1 MRYDSIEKFNPPPP
15 QRTMNMRKH
24 TLLLFLLLMAMPV
37 LAENR
42 SFRQAREI
50 AERHAAKN
58 GAHIGQQSVKRA
70 KVLNK
75 QQSTTSSR
83 GYYVF
88 PHDGNCGYTIVSGD
102 DRMPE
107 IVGYS
112 TTDTYSEENM
122 PDGMKHLMQAYEAMA
137 TALANGDAKVER
149 CLAEKEALAADST
162 YRQPRVE
169 PLLADIAWGQTEPYN
184 NLCPMYDGQ
193 RRTVTGCVAT
203 AMAQL
208 MMYYKYPQTLKSDIP
223 AYQTS
228 SYQLDMPS
236 VSAGE
241 RYDWDNMLPQ
251 YSGSAYTAA
260 QANAVAKLMYHCGL
274 SAKADYGPSTG
285 TNCTPDVLV
294 KYWGYDPDVIKQLYR
309 ENFSLRRWTYI
320 LDAELRASRPVLYGG
335 VSTTS
340 GGHAF
345 LCDGTDGDGLYHINW
360 GWNGWSNGYFDITIL
375 NSDYSG
381 TESTTAPADG
391 FNYSCDM
398 IVGIMPDNGV
408 ADAPLIETPLLK
420 ARENE
425 GVGCE
430 LLTTERADTSGS
442 FRLSIAAE
450 FVNEEKTAFDGY
462 AGVGLKDE
470 SGIYLPL
477 STSKIYLEGM
487 MEDGSC
493 YIEPL
498 TFEIDYSF
506 PKGRTRIYQI
516 YSTDGNTWQQCGNY
530 GKLCYNFYGKLFYEF
545 DATDTTLR
553 MAEDTLSA
561 SLASVDEFVEGYD
574 ASFNLTT
581 STTAC
586 SEQMVMLYVYGS
598 QTPDKPSEYAQ
609 SLYVNIPAKGHVTR
623 RFALRPP
630 SAGDLYVWV
639 CDKDGRELV
648 SAQKFEVAESQAP
661 ILTLASKHV
670 NTTAGDLETENAYL
684 WGYRTAVP
692 RVNADKAV
700 LTYNVRNDGGLCYA
714 NARLTSAAFNSSTP
728 DGVYSSQSKRVKLS
742 GNGAVT
748 TLTFTLPLAD
758 YEDMRSLRCYLT
770 LYNSSVS
777 AEIMDLDVSE
787 IPEVK
792 YYMVDNPNRYWIQR
806 GSALLFYIAGAPVGV
821 HHIQASGNSLTVQG
835 GHGCMVLMSEMP
847 RKVGIYNLQGQCV
860 KYVAVEA
867 GQQQN
872 ISLPSGIYVV
882 EGKKVIVY

>member
-1 MRYDSIEKFNPPPP
+1 
-15 QRTMNMRKH
+15 MNMRKH

-58 GAHIGQQSVKRA
+58 GVHIGLQSVKRA

-112 TTDTYSEENM
+112 TTDTYSEGNM

-137 TALANGDAKVER
+137 TALANGDAKAER

-162 YRQPRVE
+162 YRQPRVA

-228 SYQLDMPS
+228 SYQLDMPL

-274 SAKADYGPSTG
+274 SAKADHGPSTG
-285 TNCTPDVLV
+285 AWCTPYVLV
-294 KYWGYDPDVIKQLYR
+294 KYWGYDPDVIKHLYR
-309 ENFSLRRWTYI
+309 EKFSLREWTAI
-320 LDAELRASRPVLYGG
+320 LDAELQASRPVYYTGC
-335 VSTTS
+335 STTS

-345 LCDGTDGDGLYHINW
+345 LCDGADGNGLYHINW
-360 GWNGWSNGYFDITIL
+360 GWSGWSNGYFDITVL

-381 TESTTAPADG
+381 AESATAPADG
-391 FNYSCDM
+391 YNYTCKM

-408 ADAPLIETPLLK
+408 ADAPLIVTPLLT
-420 ARENE
+420 ADENE
-425 GVGCE
+425 WVGCD
-430 LLTTERADTSGS
+430 LLTTERADANGT

-450 FVNEEKTAFDGY
+450 FGNYEKTAFDGY

-477 STSKIYLEGM
+477 STSKIYLGGM
-487 MEDGSC
+487 GEYGS
-493 YIEPL
+493 YYSEPL
-498 TFEIDYSF
+498 RFKIDYSF
-506 PKGRTRIYQI
+506 PEGRTRIYQI
-516 YSTDGNTWQQCGNY
+516 YSTDGETWQQCGNSD
-530 GKLCYNFYGKLFYEF
+530 KLCYEF

-553 MAEDTLSA
+553 MVEDTLSA
-561 SLASVDEFVEGYD
+561 SLASVDEFVEGYG
-574 ASFNLTT
+574 ASFNLTA

-586 SEQMVMLYVYGS
+586 SEQDVMLYVYGS
-598 QTPDKPSEYAQ
+598 QTPEKPSEYAQ
-609 SLYVNIPAKGHVTR
+609 SLHVNIPAKGHVTR

-639 CDKDGRELV
+639 CDEDGRELV
-648 SAQKFEVAESQAP
+648 SAQKFEVAESQTP
-661 ILTLASKHV
+661 MLTLASKHV

-700 LTYNVRNDGGLCYA
+700 LAYNVRNDGGLCYA
-714 NARLTSAAFNSSTP
+714 NALLASFAFNSSTP
-728 DGVYSSQSKRVKLS
+728 DGVFSSQSKRVKLS

-758 YEDMRSLRCYLT
+758 YEDLRSLSCDLT
-770 LYNSSVS
+770 LYDSSES
-777 AEIMDLDVSE
+777 TEIMDLDVSE
-787 IPEVK
+787 IEIPEVK
-792 YYMVDNPNRYWIQR
+792 YYIVDNSNRYWVQR
-806 GSALLFYIAGAPVGV
+806 GSTLIFYIAGAPVGV
-821 HHIQASGNSLTVQG
+821 HHIQVKDNGLTVQG
-835 GHGCMVLMSEMP
+835 GHGCMMLMSEMP
-847 RKVGIYNLQGQCV
+847 RKVGIYNLQGQCI

>member
-1 MRYDSIEKFNPPPP
+1 
-15 QRTMNMRKH
+15 MNMRKH

-50 AERHAAKN
+50 AEKHAAKN
-58 GAHIGQQSVKRA
+58 GAHIGLQSVKRA

-75 QQSTTSSR
+75 QHSTTSSR

-112 TTDTYSEENM
+112 TTDTYSEGNM

-137 TALANGDAKVER
+137 TALANGDAKAER

-162 YRQPRVE
+162 YRQPRVA
-169 PLLADIAWGQTEPYN
+169 PLLADVVWGQTEPYN
-184 NLCPMYDGQ
+184 NLCPMYDDQ
-193 RRTVTGCVAT
+193 RRTLNGCVPT

-208 MMYYKYPQTLKSDIP
+208 MMYYQYPQTLKSDIP
-223 AYQTS
+223 AYQTET
-228 SYQLDMPS
+228 YQLNMPS

-251 YSGSAYTAA
+251 YSGSAYTAE

-274 SAKADYGPSTG
+274 SADADYGPSSTG
-285 TNCTPDVLV
+285 ALCTPNVLV
-294 KYWGYDPDVIKQLYR
+294 KYWGYDPDVIMFLDR
-309 ENFSLRRWTYI
+309 ENFSLREWTAI
-320 LDAELRASRPVLYGG
+320 LDAELQASRPVFYIGF
-335 VSTTS
+335 STTS

-345 LCDGTDGDGLYHINW
+345 LCDGADGDGLYHINW
-360 GWNGWSNGYFDITIL
+360 GWSGWSNGYFDITVL

-381 TESTTAPADG
+381 AESATAPADG
-391 FNYSCDM
+391 YNYNCGM

-408 ADAPLIETPLLK
+408 ADAPLIVTPLLTADK
-420 ARENE
+420 NDW
-425 GVGCE
+425 VGCD
-430 LLTTERADTSGS
+430 LLTTERADANGS

-450 FVNEEKTAFDGY
+450 FGNYKKTAFDGY

-487 MEDGSC
+487 MEDGS
-493 YIEPL
+493 YYSEPL
-498 TFEIDYSF
+498 IFEIDYSF

-516 YSTDGNTWQQCGNY
+516 YSTDGNTWQQCGY
-530 GKLCYNFYGKLFYEF
+530 SDILCYES

-586 SEQMVMLYVYGS
+586 REQNVMLYVYGS
-598 QTPDKPSEYAQ
+598 QTPEKPSEYAQ

-661 ILTLASKHV
+661 MLTLASKHV
-670 NTTAGDLETENAYL
+670 NATAGDFETENAYL

-714 NARLTSAAFNSSTP
+714 NARLMSVAFNSSTP

-758 YEDMRSLRCYLT
+758 YEDLRSLSCGLT
-770 LYNSSVS
+770 LYNSSES
-777 AEIMDLDVSE
+777 TEIMDLDVSE

-792 YYMVDNPNRYWIQR
+792 YYIVDNSNRYWVQR
-806 GSALLFYIAGAPVGV
+806 GSTLIFYIAGAPVGV
-821 HHIQASGNSLTVQG
+821 HHIQVSGNSLTVQG
-835 GHGCMVLMSEMP
+835 GPGCMVLMSEMP
-847 RKVGIYNLQGQCV
+847 RKVGIYNLQGQCI

>member
-1 MRYDSIEKFNPPPP
+1 
-15 QRTMNMRKH
+15 MNMRKH

-58 GAHIGQQSVKRA
+58 GAHIGLQSVKRA

-137 TALANGDAKVER
+137 TALANGDAKAER
-149 CLAEKEALAADST
+149 CLAEKEALVADST

-184 NLCPMYDGQ
+184 NLCPMYDDQ

-223 AYQTS
+223 AYQTQ
-228 SYQLDMPS
+228 SYQLNMPS

-251 YSGSAYTAA
+251 YSGSAYTAE

-285 TNCTPDVLV
+285 ARCRPNVLV
-294 KYWGYDPDVIKQLYR
+294 KYWGYDPDVIRHLYR
-309 ENFSLRRWTYI
+309 ERFSLREWTAI
-320 LDAELRASRPVLYGG
+320 LDAELQASRPVYYTGC
-335 VSTTS
+335 STTS
-340 GGHAF
+340 ASHAF
-345 LCDGTDGDGLYHINW
+345 LCDGADGNGLYHINW
-360 GWNGWSNGYFDITIL
+360 GWSGWSNGYFDITIL

-381 TESTTAPADG
+381 AESATAPADG
-391 FNYSCDM
+391 FNYTCSM

-408 ADAPLIETPLLK
+408 ADAPLIVTPLLTADK
-420 ARENE
+420 NE
-425 GVGCE
+425 WVGCD
-430 LLTTERADTSGS
+430 LLTTERADANWS

-450 FVNEEKTAFDGY
+450 FANYERTAFDGY
-462 AGVGLKDE
+462 VGVGLKDE

-477 STSKIYLEGM
+477 STSKIYLGGM
-487 MEDGSC
+487 GENGS
-493 YIEPL
+493 YYSEPL
-498 TFEIDYSF
+498 RFKIVYSF
-506 PKGRTRIYQI
+506 PEGRTRIYQI
-516 YSTDGNTWQQCGNY
+516 YSTDGNTWQQCGNSD
-530 GKLCYNFYGKLFYEF
+530 KLFYEF

-553 MAEDTLSA
+553 MVEDTLAA
-561 SLASVDEFVEGYD
+561 SLASVDEFVGGYD
-574 ASFNLTT
+574 ASFNLTA

-586 SEQMVMLYVYGS
+586 REQDVMLYVYGS

-639 CDKDGRELV
+639 CDEDGHELV
-648 SAQKFEVAESQAP
+648 SAQKFVVAESQAP

-670 NTTAGDLETENAYL
+670 NTTAGDLETKNAYL

-714 NARLTSAAFNSSTP
+714 NALLVSVAFNSSTP
-728 DGVYSSQSKRVKLS
+728 DGVISSQSKRVKLP
-742 GNGAVT
+742 GNGTVT
-748 TLTFTLPLAD
+748 TLSYTLPLAD
-758 YEDMRSLRCYLT
+758 YEDLRSLSCYLT
-770 LYNSSVS
+770 LYNSSES

-792 YYMVDNPNRYWIQR
+792 YYMVDSPNRYWIQR
-806 GSALLFYIAGAPVGV
+806 GSTLLFYIAGAPVGV
-821 HHIQASGNSLTVQG
+821 HHIQTSGNNLTVQG

-860 KYVAVEA
+860 KYVAVGA

>member
-1 MRYDSIEKFNPPPP
+1 
-15 QRTMNMRKH
+15 
-24 TLLLFLLLMAMPV
+24 
-37 LAENR
+37 
-42 SFRQAREI
+42 
-50 AERHAAKN
+50 
-58 GAHIGQQSVKRA
+58 
-70 KVLNK
+70 
-75 QQSTTSSR
+75 
-83 GYYVF
+83 
-88 PHDGNCGYTIVSGD
+88 
-102 DRMPE
+102 
-107 IVGYS
+107 
-112 TTDTYSEENM
+112 
-122 PDGMKHLMQAYEAMA
+122 MKHLMQAYEAMA
-137 TALANGDAKVER
+137 TALANGDAKAER

-162 YRQPRVE
+162 YRQPRVA
-169 PLLADIAWGQTEPYN
+169 PLLADVAWGQSEPYN

-223 AYQTS
+223 AYQTK

-251 YSGSAYTAA
+251 YSGSAYTAE

-274 SAKADYGPSTG
+274 SFEADYGPSSTSAWCRP
-285 TNCTPDVLV
+285 NVLV
-294 KYWGYDPDVIKQLYR
+294 KYWGYDPDVIRPLYR
-309 ENFSLRRWTYI
+309 ENFSLREWTAI
-320 LDAELRASRPVLYGG
+320 LDAELQALRPVYYRGC
-335 VSTTS
+335 STTS
-340 GGHAF
+340 GSHAF
-345 LCDGTDGDGLYHINW
+345 LCDGADGNGLYHINW
-360 GWNGWSNGYFDITIL
+360 GWSGWSNGYFDITVL

-381 TESTTAPADG
+381 AESTTAPADG
-391 FNYSCDM
+391 FNYTCSM

-408 ADAPLIETPLLK
+408 ADAPLIVTPLLTADK
-420 ARENE
+420 NE
-425 GVGCE
+425 WVGCD
-430 LLTTERADTSGS
+430 LLTTERADANWS

-450 FVNEEKTAFDGY
+450 FANYERTAFDGY
-462 AGVGLKDE
+462 VGVGLKDE

-477 STSKIYLEGM
+477 STSKIYLGGM
-487 MEDGSC
+487 GENGS
-493 YIEPL
+493 YYSEPL
-498 TFEIDYSF
+498 RFKINYSF
-506 PKGRTRIYQI
+506 PEGRTRIYQI
-516 YSTDGNTWQQCGNY
+516 YSTDGNTWQQCGNSD
-530 GKLCYNFYGKLFYEF
+530 KLFYEF

-553 MAEDTLSA
+553 MVEDTLAA
-561 SLASVDEFVEGYD
+561 SLASVDEFVEGCD
-574 ASFNLTT
+574 ASFNLTA

-586 SEQMVMLYVYGS
+586 REQMVMLYVYGS
-598 QTPDKPSEYAQ
+598 QTPDKPSECAQ
-609 SLYVNIPAKGHVTR
+609 PLYVNIPAKGHVTR

-639 CDKDGRELV
+639 CDEDGRELV
-648 SAQKFEVAESQAP
+648 SAQKFEVAESQTP

-692 RVNADKAV
+692 RVNADEAV

-714 NARLTSAAFNSSTP
+714 NALLVSVAFNSSTP
-728 DGVYSSQSKRVKLS
+728 DGVISSQSKRVKLS

-758 YEDMRSLRCYLT
+758 YEDLRSLSCYLT
-770 LYNSSVS
+770 LYNSSES

-792 YYMVDNPNRYWIQR
+792 YYMVDSPNWYWLQK
-806 GSALLFYIAGAPVGV
+806 SSDFMFYIAGAPVGV
-821 HHIQASGNSLTVQG
+821 HHIQVKDNGLTVQG
-835 GHGCMVLMSEMP
+835 GHGCMMLMSEMP
-847 RKVGIYNLQGQCV
+847 RKVGIYNLQGQCI
-860 KYVAVEA
+860 KHVAVEA

>member
-1 MRYDSIEKFNPPPP
+1 
-15 QRTMNMRKH
+15 MNMRKH

-137 TALANGDAKVER
+137 TALANGDAKAER

-162 YRQPRVE
+162 YRQPRVA
-169 PLLADIAWGQTEPYN
+169 PLLADVVWGQTEPYN
-184 NLCPMYDGQ
+184 NLCPMYDDK

-223 AYQTS
+223 AYQTK

-294 KYWGYDPDVIKQLYR
+294 KYWGYDPDVIKQLNR
-309 ENFSLRRWTYI
+309 EGYSLREWTAI
-320 LDAELRASRPVLYGG
+320 LDAELRASRPVYYSG
-335 VSTTS
+335 VSFTS
-340 GGHAF
+340 GGHVF
-345 LCDGTDGDGLYHINW
+345 LCDGADGNGLYHINW
-360 GWNGWSNGYFDITIL
+360 GWSGWSNGYFDITIL

-381 TESTTAPADG
+381 TESATAPADG
-391 FNYSCDM
+391 YNYSCSM

-420 ARENE
+420 ALDNE
-425 GVGCE
+425 RVGCE
-430 LLTTERADTSGS
+430 LLTTERADANGS
-442 FRLSIAAE
+442 FRLSIAAD
-450 FVNEEKTAFDGY
+450 FLNDEEAAFDGY

-470 SGIYLPL
+470 NGIYLPL
-477 STSKIYLEGM
+477 STSKIYLEGR
-487 MEDGSC
+487 EENGS
-493 YIEPL
+493 YYAPL

-516 YSTDGNTWQQCGNY
+516 YSTDGNTWQQCGNS
-530 GKLCYNFYGKLFYEF
+530 GKLFYEF

-553 MAEDTLSA
+553 MVEDTLSA

-574 ASFNLTT
+574 ASFNLTA

-586 SEQMVMLYVYGS
+586 SEQNVMLYVYGS
-598 QTPDKPSEYAQ
+598 QTPDKPSECAQ
-609 SLYVNIPAKGHVTR
+609 TLYVNIPAKGHVIR

-806 GSALLFYIAGAPVGV
+806 SSSLIFYIAGASVGV
-821 HHIQASGNSLTVQG
+821 HHIQVSGNGLSVQG
-835 GHGCMVLMSEMP
+835 GHGCMTLMSEMP
-847 RKVGIYNLQGQCV
+847 RQVGIYNLQGQCIQ
-860 KYVAVEA
+860 YVAVEA

>member
-1 MRYDSIEKFNPPPP
+1 
-15 QRTMNMRKH
+15 MRKH

-58 GAHIGQQSVKRA
+58 GAHIGLQSVKRA

-137 TALANGDAKVER
+137 TALANGDAKAER

-162 YRQPRVE
+162 YRQPRVA
-169 PLLADIAWGQTEPYN
+169 PLLADVAWGQSEPYN

-223 AYQTS
+223 AYKTDS
-228 SYQLDMPS
+228 CQLDIPL

-251 YSGSAYTAA
+251 YSGSAYTAE

-285 TNCTPDVLV
+285 ARCRPNVLV
-294 KYWGYDPDVIKQLYR
+294 KYWGYDPDVIRHLYR
-309 ENFSLRRWTYI
+309 ERFSLREWTAI
-320 LDAELRASRPVLYGG
+320 LDAELQASRPVYYTGC
-335 VSTTS
+335 STTS
-340 GGHAF
+340 ASHAF
-345 LCDGTDGDGLYHINW
+345 LCDGADGNGLYHINW
-360 GWNGWSNGYFDITIL
+360 GWSGWSNGYFDITIL

-381 TESTTAPADG
+381 AESATAPADG
-391 FNYSCDM
+391 FNYTCSM

-408 ADAPLIETPLLK
+408 ADAPLIVTPLLTADK
-420 ARENE
+420 NE
-425 GVGCE
+425 WVGCD
-430 LLTTERADTSGS
+430 LLTTERADANWS

-450 FVNEEKTAFDGY
+450 FANYERTAFDGY
-462 AGVGLKDE
+462 VGVGLKDE

-477 STSKIYLEGM
+477 STSKIYLGGM
-487 MEDGSC
+487 GENGS
-493 YIEPL
+493 YYSEPL
-498 TFEIDYSF
+498 RFKIVYSF
-506 PKGRTRIYQI
+506 PEGRTRIYQI
-516 YSTDGNTWQQCGNY
+516 YSTDGNTWQQCGNSD
-530 GKLCYNFYGKLFYEF
+530 KLFYEF

-553 MAEDTLSA
+553 MVEDTLAA
-561 SLASVDEFVEGYD
+561 SLASVDEFVGGYD
-574 ASFNLTT
+574 ASFNLTA

-586 SEQMVMLYVYGS
+586 REQDVMLYVYGS

-639 CDKDGRELV
+639 CDEDGHELV
-648 SAQKFEVAESQAP
+648 SAQKFVVAESQAP

-670 NTTAGDLETENAYL
+670 NTTAGDLETKNAYL

-714 NARLTSAAFNSSTP
+714 NALLVSVAFNSSTP
-728 DGVYSSQSKRVKLS
+728 DGVISSQSKRVKLP
-742 GNGAVT
+742 GNGTVT
-748 TLTFTLPLAD
+748 TLSYTLPLAD
-758 YEDMRSLRCYLT
+758 YEDLRSLSCYLT
-770 LYNSSVS
+770 LYNSSES

-792 YYMVDNPNRYWIQR
+792 YYMVDSPNRYWIQR
-806 GSALLFYIAGAPVGV
+806 GSTLLFYIAGAPVGV
-821 HHIQASGNSLTVQG
+821 HHIQTSGNNLTVQG

-860 KYVAVEA
+860 KYVAVGA

-882 EGKKVIVY
+882 EGKKGIVY

>member
-1 MRYDSIEKFNPPPP
+1 
-15 QRTMNMRKH
+15 
-24 TLLLFLLLMAMPV
+24 MPV

-58 GAHIGQQSVKRA
+58 GAHIGLQSVKRA

-137 TALANGDAKVER
+137 TALANGDAKAER

-162 YRQPRVE
+162 YRQPRVA
-169 PLLADIAWGQTEPYN
+169 PLLADVAWGQSEPYN

-228 SYQLDMPS
+228 SYQLNMPL

-274 SAKADYGPSTG
+274 SAKADHGPSTG
-285 TNCTPDVLV
+285 AWCTPYVLV
-294 KYWGYDPDVIKQLYR
+294 KYWGYDPDVIKHLYR
-309 ENFSLRRWTYI
+309 EKFSLREWTAI
-320 LDAELRASRPVLYGG
+320 LDAELQASRPVYYTGC
-335 VSTTS
+335 STTS

-345 LCDGTDGDGLYHINW
+345 LCDGADGNGLYHINW
-360 GWNGWSNGYFDITIL
+360 GWSGWNNGYFDITVL

-381 TESTTAPADG
+381 AESATAPADG
-391 FNYSCDM
+391 YNYTCKM

-408 ADAPLIETPLLK
+408 ADAPLIVTPLLT
-420 ARENE
+420 ADENE
-425 GVGCE
+425 WVGCD
-430 LLTTERADTSGS
+430 LLTTERADANGT

-450 FVNEEKTAFDGY
+450 FGNYEKTAFDGY

-477 STSKIYLEGM
+477 STSKIYLGGM
-487 MEDGSC
+487 GEYGS
-493 YIEPL
+493 YYSEPL
-498 TFEIDYSF
+498 RFKIDYSF
-506 PKGRTRIYQI
+506 PEGRTRIYQI
-516 YSTDGNTWQQCGNY
+516 YSTDGETWQQCGNSD
-530 GKLCYNFYGKLFYEF
+530 KLCYEF

-553 MAEDTLSA
+553 MVEDTLSA
-561 SLASVDEFVEGYD
+561 SLASVDEFVEGYG
-574 ASFNLTT
+574 ASFNLTA

-586 SEQMVMLYVYGS
+586 SEQDVMLYVYGS
-598 QTPDKPSEYAQ
+598 QTPEKPSEYAQ
-609 SLYVNIPAKGHVTR
+609 SLHVNIPAKGHVTR

-639 CDKDGRELV
+639 CDEDGRELV
-648 SAQKFEVAESQAP
+648 SAQKFEVAESQTP
-661 ILTLASKHV
+661 MLTLASKHV

-692 RVNADKAV
+692 RVNADEAV

-714 NARLTSAAFNSSTP
+714 NARLTSTAFNSSTP

-770 LYNSSVS
+770 LYNSFVS

-792 YYMVDNPNRYWIQR
+792 YYMVDIPNRYWLQKSS
-806 GSALLFYIAGAPVGV
+806 GFMFYIAGAPVGV
-821 HHIQASGNSLTVQG
+821 HHIQVKDNGLTVQG
-835 GHGCMVLMSEMP
+835 GHGCMMLMSEMP
-847 RKVGIYNLQGQCV
+847 RQVGIYNLQGQCI

>member
-1 MRYDSIEKFNPPPP
+1 
-15 QRTMNMRKH
+15 MRKH

-122 PDGMKHLMQAYEAMA
+122 PDGMKYLMQAYEAMA
-137 TALANGDAKVER
+137 TALANGDAKAER

-162 YRQPRVE
+162 YRQPRVA
-169 PLLADIAWGQTEPYN
+169 PLLADVAWGQSEPYN

-193 RRTVTGCVAT
+193 RRTLNGCVPT

-208 MMYYKYPQTLKSDIP
+208 MMYYQYPQTLKSDIP
-223 AYQTS
+223 AYQTI
-228 SYQLDMPS
+228 SYQLKMPS
-236 VSAGE
+236 VAAGE

-251 YSGSAYTAA
+251 YSGSAYTAE

-274 SAKADYGPSTG
+274 SADADYGPSSTG
-285 TNCTPDVLV
+285 ALCTPNVLV
-294 KYWGYDPDVIKQLYR
+294 KYWGYDPDVIMFLDR
-309 ENFSLRRWTYI
+309 ENFSLREWTAI
-320 LDAELRASRPVLYGG
+320 LDAELQASRPVFYIGF
-335 VSTTS
+335 STTS

-345 LCDGTDGDGLYHINW
+345 LCDGADGDGLYHINW
-360 GWNGWSNGYFDITIL
+360 GWSGWSNGYFDITVL

-381 TESTTAPADG
+381 AESATAPADG
-391 FNYSCDM
+391 YNYNCGM

-408 ADAPLIETPLLK
+408 ADAPLIVTPLLTADK
-420 ARENE
+420 NDW
-425 GVGCE
+425 VGCD
-430 LLTTERADTSGS
+430 LLTTERADANGS

-450 FVNEEKTAFDGY
+450 FGNYKKTAFDGY

-487 MEDGSC
+487 MEDGS
-493 YIEPL
+493 YYSEPL
-498 TFEIDYSF
+498 IFEIDYSF

-516 YSTDGNTWQQCGNY
+516 YSTDGNTWQQCGY
-530 GKLCYNFYGKLFYEF
+530 SDILCYEF

-586 SEQMVMLYVYGS
+586 REQNVMLYVYGS
-598 QTPDKPSEYAQ
+598 QTPEKPSEYAQ

-639 CDKDGRELV
+639 CDEDGRELV
-648 SAQKFEVAESQAP
+648 SAQKFEVAESQTP

-714 NARLTSAAFNSSTP
+714 NARLMSVAFNSSTP

-758 YEDMRSLRCYLT
+758 YEDLRSLSCGLT
-770 LYNSSVS
+770 LYNSSES
-777 AEIMDLDVSE
+777 AEIMELDVSE
-787 IPEVK
+787 IPKVK
-792 YYMVDNPNRYWIQR
+792 YYMVDNPNRYWLQNSS
-806 GSALLFYIAGAPVGV
+806 GFMFYIAGAPVGV
-821 HHIQASGNSLTVQG
+821 HHVQASGNSLTLQG
-835 GHGCMVLMSEMP
+835 GHGCMMLMSEMP
-847 RKVGIYNLQGQCV
+847 RQVGIYNLQGQCV
-860 KYVAVEA
+860 KHVAVEA

>member
-1 MRYDSIEKFNPPPP
+1 
-15 QRTMNMRKH
+15 MRKH

-58 GAHIGQQSVKRA
+58 GAHIGLQSVKRA

-162 YRQPRVE
+162 YRQPRVA
-169 PLLADIAWGQTEPYN
+169 PLLADIVWGQTEPYN
-184 NLCPMYDGQ
+184 NLCPMYDDQ

-223 AYQTS
+223 AYQTQ
-228 SYQLDMPS
+228 SYQLNMPS

-274 SAKADYGPSTG
+274 SVKADYGPSTG

-294 KYWGYDPDVIKQLYR
+294 KYWGYDPDVIKQLNR
-309 ENFSLRRWTYI
+309 EGFSLREWTAI
-320 LDAELRASRPVLYGG
+320 LDAELRASRPVYYSG
-335 VSTTS
+335 VSFTS

-345 LCDGTDGDGLYHINW
+345 LCDGADGDGLYHINW
-360 GWNGWSNGYFDITIL
+360 GWSGWSNGYFDITIL

-381 TESTTAPADG
+381 TESATAPADG
-391 FNYSCDM
+391 FNYSCSM

-408 ADAPLIETPLLK
+408 TDAPLIVTSLLT
-420 ARENE
+420 AIEGE

-477 STSKIYLEGM
+477 STSKIYLEGR
-487 MEDGSC
+487 EENGS
-493 YIEPL
+493 YYAPL

-516 YSTDGNTWQQCGNY
+516 YSTDGNTWQQCGNSD
-530 GKLCYNFYGKLFYEF
+530 KLCYEF
-545 DATDTTLR
+545 DATDTTLS
-553 MAEDTLSA
+553 MVEDTLSA

-574 ASFNLTT
+574 ASFNLTA

-586 SEQMVMLYVYGS
+586 SEQNVMLYVYGS

-639 CDKDGRELV
+639 CDEDGRELV

-661 ILTLASKHV
+661 LLTLASKHV

-714 NARLTSAAFNSSTP
+714 NARLMSVAFNSSTP

-758 YEDMRSLRCYLT
+758 YEDLRSLSCGLT
-770 LYNSSVS
+770 LYNSSES
-777 AEIMDLDVSE
+777 TEIMDLDVSE

-792 YYMVDNPNRYWIQR
+792 YYIVDNSNRYWVQR
-806 GSALLFYIAGAPVGV
+806 GSTLIFYIAGAPVGV
-821 HHIQASGNSLTVQG
+821 HHIQVSGNSLTVQG
-835 GHGCMVLMSEMP
+835 GPGCMTLMSEMP
-847 RKVGIYNLQGQCV
+847 RQVGIYNLQGQCI

-867 GQQQN
+867 GQQQD
-872 ISLPSGIYVV
+872 ISLPLGIYVV

>member
-1 MRYDSIEKFNPPPP
+1 
-15 QRTMNMRKH
+15 MNMRKH

-112 TTDTYSEENM
+112 TTDTYSEETM

-162 YRQPRVE
+162 YRQPRVA
-169 PLLADIAWGQTEPYN
+169 PLLADIVWGQTEPYN
-184 NLCPMYDGQ
+184 NLCPMYDDQ
-193 RRTVTGCVAT
+193 RRTLNGCVPT

-208 MMYYKYPQTLKSDIP
+208 MMYYQYPQTLQSDIP
-223 AYQTS
+223 AYQTQ
-228 SYQLDMPS
+228 SYQLNMPS

-274 SAKADYGPSTG
+274 SVKADYGPSSTSAL
-285 TNCTPDVLV
+285 CTPNVLV
-294 KYWGYDPDVIKQLYR
+294 KYWGYDPDVIKFLFR
-309 ENFSLRRWTYI
+309 ENFSLREWTAI
-320 LDAELRASRPVLYGG
+320 LDAELQASRPVYYSG
-335 VSTTS
+335 VPFTS
-340 GGHAF
+340 VGHAF
-345 LCDGTDGDGLYHINW
+345 LCDGADGDGLYHINW
-360 GWNGWSNGYFDITIL
+360 GWSGWSNGYFDITVL

-381 TESTTAPADG
+381 TESATAPADG
-391 FNYSCDM
+391 YNYSCNM

-408 ADAPLIETPLLK
+408 ADAPLIVTPLLT
-420 ARENE
+420 AIENE
-425 GVGCE
+425 EVGCE

-442 FRLSIAAE
+442 FKLRINAE
-450 FVNEEKTAFDGY
+450 FGNVEETAFEGY
-462 AGVGLKDE
+462 AGVCLEDE
-470 SGIYLPL
+470 KGTCTLL
-477 STSKIYLEGM
+477 DAREIYLEGM
-487 MEDGSC
+487 EENGG
-493 YIEPL
+493 YYLWPL

-506 PKGRTRIYQI
+506 PTGRSRIYQI
-516 YSTDGNTWQQCGNY
+516 YSTDGETWQQCGNS
-530 GKLCYNFYGKLFYEF
+530 GKLFYEF

-553 MAEDTLSA
+553 MVEDTLSA

-586 SEQMVMLYVYGS
+586 REQNVMLYVYGS
-598 QTPDKPSEYAQ
+598 QTPDKPSECAQ
-609 SLYVNIPAKGHVTR
+609 TLYVNIPAKGHVTR

-639 CDKDGRELV
+639 CDEDGHELV
-648 SAQKFEVAESQAP
+648 SAQKFVVAESQAP

-670 NTTAGDLETENAYL
+670 NTTAGDLETKNAYL

-728 DGVYSSQSKRVKLS
+728 DGVFSSQSKRVKLS

-770 LYNSSVS
+770 LYNSSVI

-792 YYMVDNPNRYWIQR
+792 YYMVDIPNQYWIQR
-806 GSALLFYIAGAPVGV
+806 GPALIFYIAGNPVGV
-821 HHIQASGNSLTVQG
+821 HHIQTSGNSLTVQG
-835 GHGCMVLMSEMP
+835 GHGCMTLMSEMP
-847 RKVGIYNLQGQCV
+847 QQVGIYNLQGQCI

-872 ISLPSGIYVV
+872 INLPSGIYVV

>member
-1 MRYDSIEKFNPPPP
+1 
-15 QRTMNMRKH
+15 MNMRKH

-58 GAHIGQQSVKRA
+58 GVHIGLQSVKRA

-162 YRQPRVE
+162 YRQPRVA
-169 PLLADIAWGQTEPYN
+169 PLLADIVWGQTEPYN

-228 SYQLDMPS
+228 SYQLNMPL

-274 SAKADYGPSTG
+274 SAKADHGPSTG
-285 TNCTPDVLV
+285 AWCTPYVLV
-294 KYWGYDPDVIKQLYR
+294 KYWGYDLDVIKHLYR
-309 ENFSLRRWTYI
+309 EKFSLREWTAI
-320 LDAELRASRPVLYGG
+320 LDAELQASRPVYYTGC
-335 VSTTS
+335 STTS

-345 LCDGTDGDGLYHINW
+345 LCDGADGNGLYHINW
-360 GWNGWSNGYFDITIL
+360 GWSGWNNGYFDITVL

-381 TESTTAPADG
+381 AESATAPADG
-391 FNYSCDM
+391 YNYTCKM

-408 ADAPLIETPLLK
+408 ADAPLIVTPLLT
-420 ARENE
+420 ADENE
-425 GVGCE
+425 WVGCD
-430 LLTTERADTSGS
+430 LLTTERADANGT

-450 FVNEEKTAFDGY
+450 FGNYEKTAFDGY

-477 STSKIYLEGM
+477 STSKIYLGGM
-487 MEDGSC
+487 GEYGS
-493 YIEPL
+493 YYSEPL
-498 TFEIDYSF
+498 RFKIDYSF
-506 PKGRTRIYQI
+506 PEGRTRIYQI
-516 YSTDGNTWQQCGNY
+516 YSTDGETWQQCGNSD
-530 GKLCYNFYGKLFYEF
+530 KLCYEF

-553 MAEDTLSA
+553 MVEDTLSA
-561 SLASVDEFVEGYD
+561 SLASVDEFVEGYG
-574 ASFNLTT
+574 ASFNLTA

-586 SEQMVMLYVYGS
+586 SEQDVMLYVYGS
-598 QTPDKPSEYAQ
+598 QTPEKPSEYAQ
-609 SLYVNIPAKGHVTR
+609 SLHVNIPAKGHVTR

-639 CDKDGRELV
+639 CDEDGRELV
-648 SAQKFEVAESQAP
+648 SAQKFEVAESQTP
-661 ILTLASKHV
+661 MLTLASKHV

-700 LTYNVRNDGGLCYA
+700 LVYNVRNDGGLCYA
-714 NARLTSAAFNSSTP
+714 NALLASFAFNSSTP
-728 DGVYSSQSKRVKLS
+728 DGVFSSQSKRVKLS

-758 YEDMRSLRCYLT
+758 YEDLRSLSCDLT
-770 LYNSSVS
+770 LYDSSES
-777 AEIMDLDVSE
+777 TEIMDLDVSE
-787 IPEVK
+787 IEIPEVK
-792 YYMVDNPNRYWIQR
+792 YYIVDNSNRYWVQR
-806 GSALLFYIAGAPVGV
+806 GSTLIFYIAGAPVGV
-821 HHIQASGNSLTVQG
+821 HHIQVSGNSLTVQG
-835 GHGCMVLMSEMP
+835 GPGCVALMSEMP
-847 RKVGIYNLQGQCV
+847 RKVGIYNLQGQCI

>member
-1 MRYDSIEKFNPPPP
+1 
-15 QRTMNMRKH
+15 MNMRKH

-137 TALANGDAKVER
+137 TALANGDVKAER

-162 YRQPRVE
+162 YQQPRVA
-169 PLLADIAWGQTEPYN
+169 PLLADVAWGQTEPYN

-193 RRTVTGCVAT
+193 RRTLNGCVPT

-208 MMYYKYPQTLKSDIP
+208 MMYYQYPQTLKSDIP
-223 AYQTS
+223 AYQTE
-228 SYQLDMPS
+228 SYQLNMPS

-251 YSGSAYTAA
+251 YSGSAYTAE

-274 SAKADYGPSTG
+274 SADADYGPSSTG
-285 TNCTPDVLV
+285 ALCTPNVLV
-294 KYWGYDPDVIKQLYR
+294 KYWGYDPDVIMFLDR
-309 ENFSLRRWTYI
+309 ENFSLREWTAI
-320 LDAELRASRPVLYGG
+320 LDAELQASRPVFYIGF
-335 VSTTS
+335 STTS

-345 LCDGTDGDGLYHINW
+345 LCDGADGDGLYHINW
-360 GWNGWSNGYFDITIL
+360 GWSGWSNGYFDITVL

-381 TESTTAPADG
+381 AESATAPADG
-391 FNYSCDM
+391 YNYNCGM

-408 ADAPLIETPLLK
+408 ADAPLIVTPLLTADK
-420 ARENE
+420 NDW
-425 GVGCE
+425 VGCD
-430 LLTTERADTSGS
+430 LLTTERADANGS

-450 FVNEEKTAFDGY
+450 FGNYKKTAFDGY

-487 MEDGSC
+487 MEDGS
-493 YIEPL
+493 YYSEPL
-498 TFEIDYSF
+498 IFEIDYSF

-516 YSTDGNTWQQCGNY
+516 YSTDGNTWQQCGNSD
-530 GKLCYNFYGKLFYEF
+530 KLFYEF
-545 DATDTTLR
+545 DATDTTLS
-553 MAEDTLSA
+553 MVEDTLAA

-586 SEQMVMLYVYGS
+586 REQMVMLYVYGS
-598 QTPDKPSEYAQ
+598 QPPDKPSEYAQ

-714 NARLTSAAFNSSTP
+714 NARLMSVAFNSSTP

-758 YEDMRSLRCYLT
+758 YEDLRSLSCGLT
-770 LYNSSVS
+770 LYNSSES

-787 IPEVK
+787 IPKVK
-792 YYMVDNPNRYWIQR
+792 YYMVDNPNRYWLQKSS
-806 GSALLFYIAGAPVGV
+806 GFMFYIAGAPVGV
-821 HHIQASGNSLTVQG
+821 HHIQVKDNGLTVQG

-860 KYVAVEA
+860 KHVAVEA

>member
-1 MRYDSIEKFNPPPP
+1 
-15 QRTMNMRKH
+15 MNMRKH

-58 GAHIGQQSVKRA
+58 GAHIGLQSVKRA

-162 YRQPRVE
+162 YRQPRVA
-169 PLLADIAWGQTEPYN
+169 PLLADIVWGQTEPYN
-184 NLCPMYDGQ
+184 NLCPMYDDQ

-223 AYQTS
+223 AYQTQ
-228 SYQLDMPS
+228 SYQLNMPS

-274 SAKADYGPSTG
+274 SVKADYGPSTG

-294 KYWGYDPDVIKQLYR
+294 KYWGYDPDVIKQLNR
-309 ENFSLRRWTYI
+309 EGFSLREWTAI
-320 LDAELRASRPVLYGG
+320 LDAELRASRPVYYSG
-335 VSTTS
+335 VSFTS

-345 LCDGTDGDGLYHINW
+345 LCDGADGDGLYHINW
-360 GWNGWSNGYFDITIL
+360 GWSGWSNGYFDITIL

-381 TESTTAPADG
+381 TESATAPADG
-391 FNYSCDM
+391 FNYSCSM

-408 ADAPLIETPLLK
+408 TDAPLIVTSLLT
-420 ARENE
+420 AIEGE

-477 STSKIYLEGM
+477 STSKIYLEGR
-487 MEDGSC
+487 EENGS
-493 YIEPL
+493 YYAPL

-516 YSTDGNTWQQCGNY
+516 YSTDGNTWQQCGNSD
-530 GKLCYNFYGKLFYEF
+530 KLCYEF
-545 DATDTTLR
+545 DATDTTLS
-553 MAEDTLSA
+553 MVEDTLSA

-574 ASFNLTT
+574 ASFNLTA

-586 SEQMVMLYVYGS
+586 SEQNVMLYVYGS

-639 CDKDGRELV
+639 CDEDGRELV

-661 ILTLASKHV
+661 LLTLASKHV

-714 NARLTSAAFNSSTP
+714 NARLMSVAFNSSTP

-758 YEDMRSLRCYLT
+758 YEDLRSLSCGLT
-770 LYNSSVS
+770 LYNSSES
-777 AEIMDLDVSE
+777 TEIMDLDVSE

-792 YYMVDNPNRYWIQR
+792 YYIVDNSNRYWVQR
-806 GSALLFYIAGAPVGV
+806 GSTLIFYIAGAPVGV
-821 HHIQASGNSLTVQG
+821 HHIQVSGNSLTVQG
-835 GHGCMVLMSEMP
+835 GPGCMTLMSEMP
-847 RKVGIYNLQGQCV
+847 RQVGIYNLQGQCI

-867 GQQQN
+867 GQQQD
-872 ISLPSGIYVV
+872 ISLPLGIYVV

>member
-1 MRYDSIEKFNPPPP
+1 
-15 QRTMNMRKH
+15 
-24 TLLLFLLLMAMPV
+24 
-37 LAENR
+37 
-42 SFRQAREI
+42 
-50 AERHAAKN
+50 
-58 GAHIGQQSVKRA
+58 
-70 KVLNK
+70 
-75 QQSTTSSR
+75 
-83 GYYVF
+83 
-88 PHDGNCGYTIVSGD
+88 
-102 DRMPE
+102 
-107 IVGYS
+107 
-112 TTDTYSEENM
+112 
-122 PDGMKHLMQAYEAMA
+122 
-137 TALANGDAKVER
+137 
-149 CLAEKEALAADST
+149 
-162 YRQPRVE
+162 
-169 PLLADIAWGQTEPYN
+169 
-184 NLCPMYDGQ
+184 
-193 RRTVTGCVAT
+193 
-203 AMAQL
+203 
-208 MMYYKYPQTLKSDIP
+208 
-223 AYQTS
+223 
-228 SYQLDMPS
+228 MPS

-294 KYWGYDPDVIKQLYR
+294 KYWGYDPDVIKQLNR
-309 ENFSLRRWTYI
+309 EGFSLREWTAI
-320 LDAELRASRPVLYGG
+320 LDAELRASRPVYYSG
-335 VSTTS
+335 VSFTS

-345 LCDGTDGDGLYHINW
+345 LCDGADGDGLYHINW
-360 GWNGWSNGYFDITIL
+360 GWSGWSNGYFDITIL

-381 TESTTAPADG
+381 TESATAPADG
-391 FNYSCDM
+391 FNYSCSM

-408 ADAPLIETPLLK
+408 TDAPLIVTPLLT
-420 ARENE
+420 AIEGE

-758 YEDMRSLRCYLT
+758 YEDLRSLRCYLT

-792 YYMVDNPNRYWIQR
+792 YYMVDIPNQYWIQR
-806 GSALLFYIAGAPVGV
+806 GPALIFYIAGNPVGV
-821 HHIQASGNSLTVQG
+821 HHIQTSGNSLTVQG
-835 GHGCMVLMSEMP
+835 GHGCMMLMSEMP
-847 RKVGIYNLQGQCV
+847 RQVGIYNLQGQCIQ
-860 KYVAVEA
+860 YVAVEA
-867 GQQQN
+867 GQQQD

>member
-1 MRYDSIEKFNPPPP
+1 
-15 QRTMNMRKH
+15 MNMRKH

-58 GAHIGQQSVKRA
+58 GAHIGLQSVKRA

-137 TALANGDAKVER
+137 TALANGDAKAER

-162 YRQPRVE
+162 YRQPRVA
-169 PLLADIAWGQTEPYN
+169 PLLADVAWGQSEPYN

-228 SYQLDMPS
+228 SYQLNMPL

-274 SAKADYGPSTG
+274 SAKADHGPSTG
-285 TNCTPDVLV
+285 AWCTPYVLV
-294 KYWGYDPDVIKQLYR
+294 KYWGYDPDVIKHLYR
-309 ENFSLRRWTYI
+309 EKFSLREWTAI
-320 LDAELRASRPVLYGG
+320 LDAELQASRPVYYTGC
-335 VSTTS
+335 STTS

-345 LCDGTDGDGLYHINW
+345 LCDGADGNGLYHINW
-360 GWNGWSNGYFDITIL
+360 GWSGWNNGYFDITVL

-381 TESTTAPADG
+381 AESATAPADG
-391 FNYSCDM
+391 YNYTCKM

-408 ADAPLIETPLLK
+408 TDAPLIVTPLLT
-420 ARENE
+420 ADENE
-425 GVGCE
+425 WVGCD
-430 LLTTERADTSGS
+430 LLTTERADANGT

-450 FVNEEKTAFDGY
+450 FGNYEKTAFDGY

-477 STSKIYLEGM
+477 STSKIYLGGM
-487 MEDGSC
+487 GEYGS
-493 YIEPL
+493 YYSEPL
-498 TFEIDYSF
+498 RFKIDYSF
-506 PKGRTRIYQI
+506 PEGRTRIYQI
-516 YSTDGNTWQQCGNY
+516 YSTDGETWQQCGNSD
-530 GKLCYNFYGKLFYEF
+530 KLCYEF

-553 MAEDTLSA
+553 MVEDTLSA
-561 SLASVDEFVEGYD
+561 SLASVDEFVEGYG
-574 ASFNLTT
+574 ASFNLTA

-586 SEQMVMLYVYGS
+586 SEQDVMLYVYGS
-598 QTPDKPSEYAQ
+598 QTPEKPSEYAQ
-609 SLYVNIPAKGHVTR
+609 SLHVNIPAKGHVTR

-639 CDKDGRELV
+639 CDEDGRELV
-648 SAQKFEVAESQAP
+648 SAQKFEVAESQTP
-661 ILTLASKHV
+661 MLTLASKHV

-700 LTYNVRNDGGLCYA
+700 LAYNVRNDGGLCYA
-714 NARLTSAAFNSSTP
+714 NALLASFAFNSSTP
-728 DGVYSSQSKRVKLS
+728 DGVFSSQSKRVKLS

-758 YEDMRSLRCYLT
+758 YEDLRSLSCDLT
-770 LYNSSVS
+770 LYDSSES
-777 AEIMDLDVSE
+777 TEIMDLDVSE
-787 IPEVK
+787 IEIPEVK
-792 YYMVDNPNRYWIQR
+792 YYIVDNSNRYWVQR
-806 GSALLFYIAGAPVGV
+806 GSTLIFYIAGAPVGV
-821 HHIQASGNSLTVQG
+821 HHIQVSGNSLTVQG
-835 GHGCMVLMSEMP
+835 GPGCVALMSEMP
-847 RKVGIYNLQGQCV
+847 RKVGIYNLQGQCI

>member
-1 MRYDSIEKFNPPPP
+1 
-15 QRTMNMRKH
+15 MNMRKH

-294 KYWGYDPDVIKQLYR
+294 KYWGYDPDVIKQLNR
-309 ENFSLRRWTYI
+309 EGFSLREWTAI
-320 LDAELRASRPVLYGG
+320 LDAELRASRPVYYSG
-335 VSTTS
+335 VSFTS

-345 LCDGTDGDGLYHINW
+345 LCDGADGDGLYHINW
-360 GWNGWSNGYFDITIL
+360 GWSGWSNGYFDITIL

-381 TESTTAPADG
+381 TESATAPADG
-391 FNYSCDM
+391 FNYSCSM

-408 ADAPLIETPLLK
+408 TDAPLIVTPLLT
-420 ARENE
+420 AIEGE

-586 SEQMVMLYVYGS
+586 SEQNVMLYVYGS
-598 QTPDKPSEYAQ
+598 QTPEKPSEYAQ

-714 NARLTSAAFNSSTP
+714 NARLMSVAFNSSTP

-758 YEDMRSLRCYLT
+758 YEDLRSLSCGLT
-770 LYNSSVS
+770 LYNSSES
-777 AEIMDLDVSE
+777 AEIMELDVSE
-787 IPEVK
+787 IPKVK
-792 YYMVDNPNRYWIQR
+792 YYMVDNPNRYWLQNSS
-806 GSALLFYIAGAPVGV
+806 GFMFYIAGAPVGV
-821 HHIQASGNSLTVQG
+821 HHVQASGNSLIVQG
-835 GHGCMVLMSEMP
+835 GHGCMMLMSEMP
-847 RKVGIYNLQGQCV
+847 RQVGIYNLQGQCI
-860 KYVAVEA
+860 KYVAVGA

-882 EGKKVIVY
+882 EGKKVVVY

>member
-1 MRYDSIEKFNPPPP
+1 
-15 QRTMNMRKH
+15 MNMRKH

-137 TALANGDAKVER
+137 TALANGDAKAER

-162 YRQPRVE
+162 YRQPRVA
-169 PLLADIAWGQTEPYN
+169 PLLADVAWGQSEPYN

-223 AYQTS
+223 AYQTK

-274 SAKADYGPSTG
+274 SAKANYGPSTG
-285 TNCTPDVLV
+285 AWCRPNVLV
-294 KYWGYDPDVIKQLYR
+294 KYWGYDPDVIRPLYR
-309 ENFSLRRWTYI
+309 ERFSLREWTAI
-320 LDAELRASRPVLYGG
+320 LDAELRASRPVYYTGC
-335 VSTTS
+335 STTS
-340 GGHAF
+340 ASHAF
-345 LCDGTDGDGLYHINW
+345 LCDGADGNGLYHINW
-360 GWNGWSNGYFDITIL
+360 GWSGWSNGYFDITIL

-381 TESTTAPADG
+381 AESATAPADG
-391 FNYSCDM
+391 FNYTCSM

-408 ADAPLIETPLLK
+408 ADAPLIVTPLLTADK
-420 ARENE
+420 NE
-425 GVGCE
+425 WVGCD
-430 LLTTERADTSGS
+430 LLTTERADANGS

-450 FVNEEKTAFDGY
+450 FANYERTAFDGY
-462 AGVGLKDE
+462 VGVGLKDE

-477 STSKIYLEGM
+477 STSKIYLGGM
-487 MEDGSC
+487 GENGS
-493 YIEPL
+493 YYSEPL
-498 TFEIDYSF
+498 RFKINYSF
-506 PKGRTRIYQI
+506 PEGRTRIYQI
-516 YSTDGNTWQQCGNY
+516 YSTDGNTWQQCGNSD
-530 GKLCYNFYGKLFYEF
+530 KLFYEF

-553 MAEDTLSA
+553 MVEDTLAA

-574 ASFNLTT
+574 ASFNLTA

-586 SEQMVMLYVYGS
+586 REQNVMLYVYGS
-598 QTPDKPSEYAQ
+598 QTPDKPSECAQ
-609 SLYVNIPAKGHVTR
+609 PLYVNIPAKGHVTR

-639 CDKDGRELV
+639 CDEDGRELV

-714 NARLTSAAFNSSTP
+714 NALLVSVAFNSSTP
-728 DGVYSSQSKRVKLS
+728 DGVISSQSKRVKLS

-758 YEDMRSLRCYLT
+758 YEDLRSLSCYLT
-770 LYNSSVS
+770 LYNSSES

-792 YYMVDNPNRYWIQR
+792 YYMVDSPNWYWLQK
-806 GSALLFYIAGAPVGV
+806 SSDFMFYIAGAPVGV
-821 HHIQASGNSLTVQG
+821 HHIQVKDNGLTVQG
-835 GHGCMVLMSEMP
+835 GHGCMMLMSEMP
-847 RKVGIYNLQGQCV
+847 RKVGIYNLQGQCI
-860 KYVAVEA
+860 KHVAVEA

-872 ISLPSGIYVV
+872 INLPSGIYVV

>member
-1 MRYDSIEKFNPPPP
+1 
-15 QRTMNMRKH
+15 MNMRKH

-58 GAHIGQQSVKRA
+58 GAHIGLQSVKRA

-137 TALANGDAKVER
+137 TALANGDAKAER

-162 YRQPRVE
+162 YRQPRVA
-169 PLLADIAWGQTEPYN
+169 PLLADVAWGQTEPYN

-228 SYQLDMPS
+228 SYQLNMPL

-274 SAKADYGPSTG
+274 SAKADHGPSTG
-285 TNCTPDVLV
+285 AWCTPYVLV
-294 KYWGYDPDVIKQLYR
+294 KYWGYDPDVIKHLYR
-309 ENFSLRRWTYI
+309 EKFSLREWTAI
-320 LDAELRASRPVLYGG
+320 LDAELQASRPVYYTGC
-335 VSTTS
+335 STTS

-345 LCDGTDGDGLYHINW
+345 LCDGADGNGLYHINW
-360 GWNGWSNGYFDITIL
+360 GWSGWNNGYFDITVL

-381 TESTTAPADG
+381 AESATAPADG
-391 FNYSCDM
+391 YNYTCKM

-408 ADAPLIETPLLK
+408 ADAPLIVTPLLT
-420 ARENE
+420 ADENE
-425 GVGCE
+425 WVGCD
-430 LLTTERADTSGS
+430 LLTTERADANGT

-450 FVNEEKTAFDGY
+450 FGNYERTAFDGY

-477 STSKIYLEGM
+477 STSKIYLGGM
-487 MEDGSC
+487 GEYGS
-493 YIEPL
+493 YYSEPL
-498 TFEIDYSF
+498 RFKIDYSF
-506 PKGRTRIYQI
+506 PEGRTRIYQI
-516 YSTDGNTWQQCGNY
+516 YSTDGETWQQCGNSD
-530 GKLCYNFYGKLFYEF
+530 KLCYEF

-553 MAEDTLSA
+553 MVEDTLSA
-561 SLASVDEFVEGYD
+561 SLASVDEFVEGYG
-574 ASFNLTT
+574 ASFNLTA

-586 SEQMVMLYVYGS
+586 SEQDVMLYVYGS
-598 QTPDKPSEYAQ
+598 QTPEKPSEYAQ
-609 SLYVNIPAKGHVTR
+609 SLHVNIPAKGHVTR

-639 CDKDGRELV
+639 CDEDGRELV
-648 SAQKFEVAESQAP
+648 SAQKFEVAESQTP
-661 ILTLASKHV
+661 MLTLASKHV

-700 LTYNVRNDGGLCYA
+700 LAYNVRNDGGLCYA
-714 NARLTSAAFNSSTP
+714 NALLASFAFNSSTP
-728 DGVYSSQSKRVKLS
+728 DGVFSSQSKRVKLS

-758 YEDMRSLRCYLT
+758 YEDLRSLSCDLT
-770 LYNSSVS
+770 LYDSSES
-777 AEIMDLDVSE
+777 TEIMDLDVSE
-787 IPEVK
+787 IEIPEVK
-792 YYMVDNPNRYWIQR
+792 YYIVDNSNRYWVQR
-806 GSALLFYIAGAPVGV
+806 GSTLIFYIAGAPVGV
-821 HHIQASGNSLTVQG
+821 HHIQVSGNSLTVQG
-835 GHGCMVLMSEMP
+835 GPGCVALMSEMP
-847 RKVGIYNLQGQCV
+847 RKVGIYNLQGQCI

>member
-1 MRYDSIEKFNPPPP
+1 
-15 QRTMNMRKH
+15 MNMRKH

-137 TALANGDAKVER
+137 TALANGDAKAER
-149 CLAEKEALAADST
+149 CLAEKKALAADST
-162 YRQPRVE
+162 YRQPRVA
-169 PLLADIAWGQTEPYN
+169 PLLADVVWGQTEPYN
-184 NLCPMYDGQ
+184 NLCPMYDDQ
-193 RRTVTGCVAT
+193 RRTLNGCVPT

-208 MMYYKYPQTLKSDIP
+208 MMYYQYPQTLKSDIP
-223 AYQTS
+223 AYQTE
-228 SYQLDMPS
+228 SYQLNMPS

-274 SAKADYGPSTG
+274 SVKADYGPSTG
-285 TNCTPDVLV
+285 ANCTPDVLV

-309 ENFSLRRWTYI
+309 GNFSLREWTAI
-320 LDAELRASRPVLYGG
+320 LDAELRASRPVYYSG
-335 VSTTS
+335 VSFTS

-345 LCDGTDGDGLYHINW
+345 LCDGADGNGLYHINW
-360 GWNGWSNGYFDITIL
+360 GWSGWSNGYFDITVL

-381 TESTTAPADG
+381 AESATAPADG
-391 FNYSCDM
+391 FNYTCSM

-408 ADAPLIETPLLK
+408 TDAPLIVTPLL
-420 ARENE
+420 AAIEDE

-442 FRLSIAAE
+442 FRLSIAAA
-450 FVNEEKTAFDGY
+450 FGNEEKTAFDGY

-470 SGIYLPL
+470 NGIYLPL
-477 STSKIYLEGM
+477 STSKIYLDGM
-487 MEDGSC
+487 EEDGTC

-530 GKLCYNFYGKLFYEF
+530 GKLCHKLYGKLFYEF

-553 MAEDTLSA
+553 WAEDTLSA

-574 ASFNLTT
+574 ASFNLTA

-586 SEQMVMLYVYGS
+586 SEQNVMLYVYGS
-598 QTPDKPSEYAQ
+598 QTPDKPSVCAQ

-639 CDKDGRELV
+639 CDEDGRELV

-684 WGYRTAVP
+684 WGNRTAVP
-692 RVNADKAV
+692 KVNADKAV
-700 LTYNVRNDGGLCYA
+700 LTYNVRNDGGMCYA
-714 NARLTSAAFNSSTP
+714 NARLTSVAFNSSTP

-758 YEDMRSLRCYLT
+758 YEDLRSLRCDLT
-770 LYNSSVS
+770 LYNSSES
-777 AEIMDLDVSE
+777 SEIMDLDVSE

-792 YYMVDNPNRYWIQR
+792 YYMIDSPNRYWIQS
-806 GSALLFYIAGAPVGV
+806 GSALIFYIAGAPVGV

>member
-1 MRYDSIEKFNPPPP
+1 
-15 QRTMNMRKH
+15 MNMRKH

-75 QQSTTSSR
+75 QQSITSSR

-137 TALANGDAKVER
+137 TALANGDAKAER
-149 CLAEKEALAADST
+149 CLAEKKALVADST
-162 YRQPRVE
+162 YRQPRVA
-169 PLLADIAWGQTEPYN
+169 PLLADVVWGQTEPYN

-223 AYQTS
+223 TYQTD

-274 SAKADYGPSTG
+274 SVKADYGPSTG

-294 KYWGYDPDVIKQLYR
+294 KYWGYDPDVIKQLNR
-309 ENFSLRRWTYI
+309 EGFSLREWTAI
-320 LDAELRASRPVLYGG
+320 LDAELRASRPVYYSG
-335 VSTTS
+335 VSFTS

-345 LCDGTDGDGLYHINW
+345 LCDGADGDGLYHINW
-360 GWNGWSNGYFDITIL
+360 GWSGWSNGYFDITIL

-381 TESTTAPADG
+381 TESATAPADG
-391 FNYSCDM
+391 YNYSCSM

-420 ARENE
+420 ALDNE
-425 GVGCE
+425 RVGCE
-430 LLTTERADTSGS
+430 LLTTERADANGS
-442 FRLSIAAE
+442 FRLSIAAD
-450 FVNEEKTAFDGY
+450 FLNDEEAAFDGY

-470 SGIYLPL
+470 NGIYLPL
-477 STSKIYLEGM
+477 STSKIYLEGR
-487 MEDGSC
+487 EENGS
-493 YIEPL
+493 YYAPL

-516 YSTDGNTWQQCGNY
+516 YSTDGETWQQCGNS
-530 GKLCYNFYGKLFYEF
+530 GKLFYEF

-553 MAEDTLSA
+553 MVEDTLSA

-574 ASFNLTT
+574 AKFNLTA

-586 SEQMVMLYVYGS
+586 SEQKIMLYVYGS

-609 SLYVNIPAKGHVTR
+609 TLYVNIPAKGHVIR

-806 GSALLFYIAGAPVGV
+806 SSSLIFYIAGASVGV
-821 HHIQASGNSLTVQG
+821 HHIQVSGNGLSVQG
-835 GHGCMVLMSEMP
+835 GHGCMTLMSEMP
-847 RKVGIYNLQGQCV
+847 RQVGIYNLQGQCIQ
-860 KYVAVEA
+860 YVAVEA

>member
-1 MRYDSIEKFNPPPP
+1 
-15 QRTMNMRKH
+15 
-24 TLLLFLLLMAMPV
+24 
-37 LAENR
+37 
-42 SFRQAREI
+42 
-50 AERHAAKN
+50 
-58 GAHIGQQSVKRA
+58 
-70 KVLNK
+70 
-75 QQSTTSSR
+75 
-83 GYYVF
+83 
-88 PHDGNCGYTIVSGD
+88 
-102 DRMPE
+102 
-107 IVGYS
+107 
-112 TTDTYSEENM
+112 
-122 PDGMKHLMQAYEAMA
+122 
-137 TALANGDAKVER
+137 
-149 CLAEKEALAADST
+149 
-162 YRQPRVE
+162 
-169 PLLADIAWGQTEPYN
+169 
-184 NLCPMYDGQ
+184 MYDGQ

-223 AYQTS
+223 AYQTK

-274 SAKADYGPSTG
+274 SFEADYGPSSTSAWCRP
-285 TNCTPDVLV
+285 NVLV
-294 KYWGYDPDVIKQLYR
+294 KYWGYDPDVIRPLYR
-309 ENFSLRRWTYI
+309 ENFSLREWTAI
-320 LDAELRASRPVLYGG
+320 LDAELQALRPVYYRGC
-335 VSTTS
+335 STTS
-340 GGHAF
+340 GSHAF
-345 LCDGTDGDGLYHINW
+345 LCDGADGNGLYHINW
-360 GWNGWSNGYFDITIL
+360 GWSGWSNGYFDITVL

-381 TESTTAPADG
+381 AESATAPADG
-391 FNYSCDM
+391 FNYTCSM

-408 ADAPLIETPLLK
+408 ADAPLIVTPLLTADK
-420 ARENE
+420 NE
-425 GVGCE
+425 WVGCD
-430 LLTTERADTSGS
+430 LLTTERADANWS

-450 FVNEEKTAFDGY
+450 FANYERTAFDGY

-477 STSKIYLEGM
+477 STSKIYLGGM
-487 MEDGSC
+487 GENGS
-493 YIEPL
+493 YYSEPL
-498 TFEIDYSF
+498 RFKINYSF
-506 PKGRTRIYQI
+506 PEGRTRIYQI
-516 YSTDGNTWQQCGNY
+516 YSTDGNTWQQCGNSD
-530 GKLCYNFYGKLFYEF
+530 KLFYEF

-553 MAEDTLSA
+553 MVEDTLAA
-561 SLASVDEFVEGYD
+561 SLASVDEFVEGCD
-574 ASFNLTT
+574 ASFNLTA

-586 SEQMVMLYVYGS
+586 REQMVMLYVYGS
-598 QTPDKPSEYAQ
+598 QTPDKPSECAQ
-609 SLYVNIPAKGHVTR
+609 PLYVNIPAKGHVTR

-639 CDKDGRELV
+639 CDEDGRELV
-648 SAQKFEVAESQAP
+648 SAQKFEVAESQTP

-692 RVNADKAV
+692 RVNADEAV

-714 NARLTSAAFNSSTP
+714 NALLVSVAFNSSTP
-728 DGVYSSQSKRVKLS
+728 DGVISSQSKRVKLS

-758 YEDMRSLRCYLT
+758 YEDLRSLSCYLT
-770 LYNSSVS
+770 LYNSSES

-792 YYMVDNPNRYWIQR
+792 YYMVDSPNWYWLQK
-806 GSALLFYIAGAPVGV
+806 SSDFMFYIAGAPVGV
-821 HHIQASGNSLTVQG
+821 HHIQVKDNGLTVQG
-835 GHGCMVLMSEMP
+835 GHGCMMLMSEMP
-847 RKVGIYNLQGQCV
+847 RKVGIYNLQGQCI
-860 KYVAVEA
+860 KHVAVEA

>member
-1 MRYDSIEKFNPPPP
+1 
-15 QRTMNMRKH
+15 MNMRKH

-58 GAHIGQQSVKRA
+58 GAHIGLQSVKRA

-137 TALANGDAKVER
+137 TALANGDAKAER
-149 CLAEKEALAADST
+149 CLAEKEALVADST

-184 NLCPMYDGQ
+184 NLCPMYDDQ

-208 MMYYKYPQTLKSDIP
+208 MMYYQYPQTLKSDIP
-223 AYQTS
+223 AYKTD
-228 SYQLDMPS
+228 SYQLDMPL

-274 SAKADYGPSTG
+274 SAKADHGPSTG
-285 TNCTPDVLV
+285 AWCTPYVLV
-294 KYWGYDPDVIKQLYR
+294 KYWGYDPDVIKHLYR
-309 ENFSLRRWTYI
+309 EKFSLREWTAI
-320 LDAELRASRPVLYGG
+320 LDAELQASRPVYYTGC
-335 VSTTS
+335 STTS

-345 LCDGTDGDGLYHINW
+345 LCDGADGNGLYHINW
-360 GWNGWSNGYFDITIL
+360 GWSGWSNGYFDITIL

-381 TESTTAPADG
+381 AESATAPADG
-391 FNYSCDM
+391 YNNTCKM

-408 ADAPLIETPLLK
+408 ADAPLIVTPLLT
-420 ARENE
+420 ADENE
-425 GVGCE
+425 WVGCD
-430 LLTTERADTSGS
+430 LLTAERADANGT
-442 FRLSIAAE
+442 FRISIAAE
-450 FVNEEKTAFDGY
+450 FGNYEKTAFDGY

-477 STSKIYLEGM
+477 STSKIYLGGM
-487 MEDGSC
+487 GEYGS
-493 YIEPL
+493 YYSEPL
-498 TFEIDYSF
+498 RFKIDYSF
-506 PKGRTRIYQI
+506 PEGRTRIYQI
-516 YSTDGNTWQQCGNY
+516 YSTDGETWQQCGNSD
-530 GKLCYNFYGKLFYEF
+530 KLCYEF

-553 MAEDTLSA
+553 MVEDTLSA
-561 SLASVDEFVEGYD
+561 SLASVDEFVEGYG
-574 ASFNLTT
+574 ASFNLTA

-586 SEQMVMLYVYGS
+586 SEQNVMLYVYGS
-598 QTPDKPSEYAQ
+598 QTPEKPSEYAQ

-639 CDKDGRELV
+639 CDEDGRELV
-648 SAQKFEVAESQAP
+648 SAQKFEVAENQTP
-661 ILTLASKHV
+661 MLTLASKHV

-714 NARLTSAAFNSSTP
+714 NACLMSFAFNSSTP
-728 DGVYSSQSKRVKLS
+728 DGVFSSQSKRVKLS

-758 YEDMRSLRCYLT
+758 YEDLRSLSCDLT
-770 LYNSSVS
+770 LYDSSES
-777 AEIMDLDVSE
+777 TEIMDLDLDVSE

-792 YYMVDNPNRYWIQR
+792 YYIVDNSNRYWVQR
-806 GSALLFYIAGAPVGV
+806 GSTLIFYIAGAPVGV
-821 HHIQASGNSLTVQG
+821 HHIQVSGNSLTVQG
-835 GHGCMVLMSEMP
+835 GPGCMTLMSEMP
-847 RKVGIYNLQGQCV
+847 RQVGIYNLQGQCI

-872 ISLPSGIYVV
+872 ISLPLGIYVV

>member
-1 MRYDSIEKFNPPPP
+1 
-15 QRTMNMRKH
+15 MNMRKH

-58 GAHIGQQSVKRA
+58 GAHIGLQSVKRA

-137 TALANGDAKVER
+137 TALANGDAKAER

-184 NLCPMYDGQ
+184 NLCPMYDDQ

-208 MMYYKYPQTLKSDIP
+208 MMYYQYPQTLKSDIP
-223 AYQTS
+223 AYKTD
-228 SYQLDMPS
+228 SYQLDMPL

-274 SAKADYGPSTG
+274 SAKADHGPSTG
-285 TNCTPDVLV
+285 AWCTPYVLV
-294 KYWGYDPDVIKQLYR
+294 KYWGYDPDVIKHLYR
-309 ENFSLRRWTYI
+309 EKFSLREWTAI
-320 LDAELRASRPVLYGG
+320 LDAELQASRPVYYTGC
-335 VSTTS
+335 STTS

-345 LCDGTDGDGLYHINW
+345 LCDGADGNGLYHINW
-360 GWNGWSNGYFDITIL
+360 GWSGWSNGYFDITVL

-381 TESTTAPADG
+381 AESATAPADG
-391 FNYSCDM
+391 YNNTCKM

-408 ADAPLIETPLLK
+408 ADAPLIVTPLLT
-420 ARENE
+420 ADENE
-425 GVGCE
+425 WVGCD
-430 LLTTERADTSGS
+430 LLTAERADANGT
-442 FRLSIAAE
+442 FRISIAAE
-450 FVNEEKTAFDGY
+450 FGNYEKTAFDGY

-477 STSKIYLEGM
+477 STSKIYLGGM
-487 MEDGSC
+487 GEYGS
-493 YIEPL
+493 YYSEPL
-498 TFEIDYSF
+498 RFKIDYSF
-506 PKGRTRIYQI
+506 PEGRTRIYQI
-516 YSTDGNTWQQCGNY
+516 YSTDGETWQQCGNSD
-530 GKLCYNFYGKLFYEF
+530 KLCYEF

-553 MAEDTLSA
+553 MVEDTLSA
-561 SLASVDEFVEGYD
+561 SLASVDEFVEGYG
-574 ASFNLTT
+574 ASFNLTA

-586 SEQMVMLYVYGS
+586 SEQNVMLYVYGS
-598 QTPDKPSEYAQ
+598 QTPEKPSEYAQ
-609 SLYVNIPAKGHVTR
+609 SLYVNIPAKGHVIR

-639 CDKDGRELV
+639 CDEDGRELV
-648 SAQKFEVAESQAP
+648 SAQKFEVAENQTP
-661 ILTLASKHV
+661 MLTLASKHV

-692 RVNADKAV
+692 RVNADEAV

-714 NARLTSAAFNSSTP
+714 NACLMSFAFNSSTP
-728 DGVYSSQSKRVKLS
+728 DGVFSSQSKRVKLS

-748 TLTFTLPLAD
+748 TLTFTQPLAD
-758 YEDMRSLRCYLT
+758 YEDLRSLSCDLT
-770 LYNSSVS
+770 LYDSSES
-777 AEIMDLDVSE
+777 TEIMDLDLDVSE

-792 YYMVDNPNRYWIQR
+792 YYIVDNSNRYWVQR
-806 GSALLFYIAGAPVGV
+806 GSTLIFYIAGAPVGV
-821 HHIQASGNSLTVQG
+821 HHIQVSGNSLTVQG
-835 GHGCMVLMSEMP
+835 GPGCMTLMSEMP
-847 RKVGIYNLQGQCV
+847 RQVGIYNLQGQCI

>member
-1 MRYDSIEKFNPPPP
+1 
-15 QRTMNMRKH
+15 MNMRTH

-58 GAHIGQQSVKRA
+58 GVHIGLQSVKRA

-137 TALANGDAKVER
+137 TALANGDAKAER

-162 YRQPRVE
+162 YRQPRVA
-169 PLLADIAWGQTEPYN
+169 PLLADVAWGQSEPYN

-228 SYQLDMPS
+228 SYQLNMPL

-274 SAKADYGPSTG
+274 SAKADHGPSTG
-285 TNCTPDVLV
+285 AWCTPYVLV
-294 KYWGYDPDVIKQLYR
+294 KYWGYDPDVIKHLYR
-309 ENFSLRRWTYI
+309 EKFSLREWTAI
-320 LDAELRASRPVLYGG
+320 LDAELQASRPVYYTGC
-335 VSTTS
+335 STTS

-345 LCDGTDGDGLYHINW
+345 LCDGADGNGLYHINW
-360 GWNGWSNGYFDITIL
+360 GWSGWNNGYFDITVL

-381 TESTTAPADG
+381 AESATAPADG
-391 FNYSCDM
+391 YNYTCKM

-408 ADAPLIETPLLK
+408 ADAPLIVTPLLT
-420 ARENE
+420 ADENE
-425 GVGCE
+425 WVGCD
-430 LLTTERADTSGS
+430 LLTTERADANGT

-450 FVNEEKTAFDGY
+450 FGNYEKTAFDGY

-477 STSKIYLEGM
+477 STSKIYLGGM
-487 MEDGSC
+487 GEYGS
-493 YIEPL
+493 YYSEPL
-498 TFEIDYSF
+498 RFKIDYSF
-506 PKGRTRIYQI
+506 PEGRTRIYQI
-516 YSTDGNTWQQCGNY
+516 YSTDGETWQQCGNSD
-530 GKLCYNFYGKLFYEF
+530 KLCYEF

-553 MAEDTLSA
+553 MVEDTLSA
-561 SLASVDEFVEGYD
+561 SLASVDEFVEGYG
-574 ASFNLTT
+574 ASFNLTA

-586 SEQMVMLYVYGS
+586 SEQDVMLYVYGS
-598 QTPDKPSEYAQ
+598 QTPEKPSEYAQ
-609 SLYVNIPAKGHVTR
+609 SLHVNIPAKGHVTR

-639 CDKDGRELV
+639 CDEDGRELV
-648 SAQKFEVAESQAP
+648 SAQKFEVAESQTP
-661 ILTLASKHV
+661 MLTLASKHV

-700 LTYNVRNDGGLCYA
+700 LAYNVRNDGGLCYA
-714 NARLTSAAFNSSTP
+714 NALLASFAFNSSTP
-728 DGVYSSQSKRVKLS
+728 DGVFSSQSKRVKLS

-758 YEDMRSLRCYLT
+758 YEDLRSLSCDLT
-770 LYNSSVS
+770 LYDSSES
-777 AEIMDLDVSE
+777 TEIMDLDVSE
-787 IPEVK
+787 IEIPEVK
-792 YYMVDNPNRYWIQR
+792 YYIVDNSNRYWVQR
-806 GSALLFYIAGAPVGV
+806 GSTLIFYIAGAPVGV
-821 HHIQASGNSLTVQG
+821 HHIQVSGNSLTVQG
-835 GHGCMVLMSEMP
+835 GPGCVALMSEMP
-847 RKVGIYNLQGQCV
+847 RKVGIYNLQGQCI

>member
-1 MRYDSIEKFNPPPP
+1 
-15 QRTMNMRKH
+15 
-24 TLLLFLLLMAMPV
+24 
-37 LAENR
+37 
-42 SFRQAREI
+42 
-50 AERHAAKN
+50 
-58 GAHIGQQSVKRA
+58 
-70 KVLNK
+70 
-75 QQSTTSSR
+75 
-83 GYYVF
+83 
-88 PHDGNCGYTIVSGD
+88 
-102 DRMPE
+102 
-107 IVGYS
+107 
-112 TTDTYSEENM
+112 
-122 PDGMKHLMQAYEAMA
+122 
-137 TALANGDAKVER
+137 
-149 CLAEKEALAADST
+149 
-162 YRQPRVE
+162 
-169 PLLADIAWGQTEPYN
+169 
-184 NLCPMYDGQ
+184 MYDGQ

-223 AYQTS
+223 AYQTK

-274 SAKADYGPSTG
+274 SFEADYGPSTSAWCRP
-285 TNCTPDVLV
+285 NVLV
-294 KYWGYDPDVIKQLYR
+294 KYWGYDPDVIRPLYR
-309 ENFSLRRWTYI
+309 ENFSLREWTAI
-320 LDAELRASRPVLYGG
+320 LDAELQALRPVYYRGC
-335 VSTTS
+335 STTS
-340 GGHAF
+340 GSHAF
-345 LCDGTDGDGLYHINW
+345 LCDGADGNGLYHIIW
-360 GWNGWSNGYFDITIL
+360 GWSGWSNGYFDITVL

-381 TESTTAPADG
+381 AESATAPADG
-391 FNYSCDM
+391 FNYTCSM

-408 ADAPLIETPLLK
+408 ADAPLIVTPLLTADK
-420 ARENE
+420 NE
-425 GVGCE
+425 WVGCD
-430 LLTTERADTSGS
+430 LLTTERADANWS

-450 FVNEEKTAFDGY
+450 FANYERTAFDGY

-477 STSKIYLEGM
+477 STSKIYLGGM
-487 MEDGSC
+487 GENGS
-493 YIEPL
+493 YYSEPL
-498 TFEIDYSF
+498 RFKINYSF
-506 PKGRTRIYQI
+506 PEGRTRIYQI
-516 YSTDGNTWQQCGNY
+516 YSTDGNTWQQCGNSD
-530 GKLCYNFYGKLFYEF
+530 KLFYEF

-553 MAEDTLSA
+553 MVEDTLAA
-561 SLASVDEFVEGYD
+561 SLASVDEFVEGCD
-574 ASFNLTT
+574 ASFNLTA

-586 SEQMVMLYVYGS
+586 REQMVMLYVYGS
-598 QTPDKPSEYAQ
+598 QTPDKPSECAQ
-609 SLYVNIPAKGHVTR
+609 PLYVNIPAKGHVTR

-639 CDKDGRELV
+639 CDEDGRELV
-648 SAQKFEVAESQAP
+648 SAQKFEVAESQTP

-692 RVNADKAV
+692 RVNADEAV

-714 NARLTSAAFNSSTP
+714 NALLVSVAFNSSTP
-728 DGVYSSQSKRVKLS
+728 DGVISSQSKRVKLS

-758 YEDMRSLRCYLT
+758 YEDLRSLSCYLT
-770 LYNSSVS
+770 LYNSSES

-792 YYMVDNPNRYWIQR
+792 YYMVDSPNWYWLQK
-806 GSALLFYIAGAPVGV
+806 SSDFMFYIAGAPVGV
-821 HHIQASGNSLTVQG
+821 HHIQVKDNGLTVQG
-835 GHGCMVLMSEMP
+835 GHGCMMLMSEMP
-847 RKVGIYNLQGQCV
+847 RKVGIYNLQGQCI
-860 KYVAVEA
+860 KHVAVEA

>member
-1 MRYDSIEKFNPPPP
+1 
-15 QRTMNMRKH
+15 MNMRKH

-50 AERHAAKN
+50 AEKHAAKN
-58 GAHIGQQSVKRA
+58 GAHIGLQSVKRA

-274 SAKADYGPSTG
+274 SVKADYGPSTG

-294 KYWGYDPDVIKQLYR
+294 KYWGYDPDVIKQLNR
-309 ENFSLRRWTYI
+309 EGFSLREWTAI
-320 LDAELRASRPVLYGG
+320 LDAELRASRPVYYSG
-335 VSTTS
+335 VSFTS

-345 LCDGTDGDGLYHINW
+345 LCDGADGDGLYHINW
-360 GWNGWSNGYFDITIL
+360 GWSGWSNGYFDITIL

-381 TESTTAPADG
+381 TESATAPADG
-391 FNYSCDM
+391 FNYSCSM

-408 ADAPLIETPLLK
+408 TDAPLIVTPLLT
-420 ARENE
+420 AIEGE

-553 MAEDTLSA
+553 MVEDTLSA

-574 ASFNLTT
+574 ASFNLTA

-586 SEQMVMLYVYGS
+586 SEQKIMLYVYGS

-792 YYMVDNPNRYWIQR
+792 YYMVDIPNQYWIQR
-806 GSALLFYIAGAPVGV
+806 GPALIFYIAGNPVGV

-835 GHGCMVLMSEMP
+835 GHGCMMLMSEMP
-847 RKVGIYNLQGQCV
+847 RQVGIYNLQGQCI

-872 ISLPSGIYVV
+872 INLPSGIYVV

>member
-1 MRYDSIEKFNPPPP
+1 
-15 QRTMNMRKH
+15 MNMRKH

-50 AERHAAKN
+50 AEKHAAKN
-58 GAHIGQQSVKRA
+58 GAHIGLQSVKRA

-137 TALANGDAKVER
+137 TALANGDAKAER

-162 YRQPRVE
+162 YRQPRVA

-193 RRTVTGCVAT
+193 RRTLNGCVPT

-208 MMYYKYPQTLKSDIP
+208 MMYYQYPQTLKSDIP

-228 SYQLDMPS
+228 SYQLNMPS
-236 VSAGE
+236 VAAGE

-274 SAKADYGPSTG
+274 SADADYGPSSTG
-285 TNCTPDVLV
+285 ALCTPNVLV
-294 KYWGYDPDVIKQLYR
+294 KYWGYDPDVIMFLDR
-309 ENFSLRRWTYI
+309 ENFSLREWTAI
-320 LDAELRASRPVLYGG
+320 LDAELQASRPVFYIGF
-335 VSTTS
+335 STTS

-345 LCDGTDGDGLYHINW
+345 LCDGADGDGLYHINW
-360 GWNGWSNGYFDITIL
+360 GWSNGYFDITVL

-381 TESTTAPADG
+381 AESATAPADG
-391 FNYSCDM
+391 YNYNCGM

-408 ADAPLIETPLLK
+408 ADAPLIVTPLLTADK
-420 ARENE
+420 NDW
-425 GVGCE
+425 VGCD
-430 LLTTERADTSGS
+430 LLTTERADANGS

-450 FVNEEKTAFDGY
+450 FGNYKKTAFDGY

-487 MEDGSC
+487 MEDGS
-493 YIEPL
+493 YYSEPL
-498 TFEIDYSF
+498 IFEIDYSF

-516 YSTDGNTWQQCGNY
+516 YSTDGNTWQQCGY
-530 GKLCYNFYGKLFYEF
+530 SDILCYEF

-586 SEQMVMLYVYGS
+586 REQNVMLYVYGG

-639 CDKDGRELV
+639 CDEDGHELV

-684 WGYRTAVP
+684 WGYRAAVP
-692 RVNADKAV
+692 RVNADEAV

-714 NARLTSAAFNSSTP
+714 NARLTSVAFNSSTP
-728 DGVYSSQSKRVKLS
+728 GGVYSSQSKRVKLS

-758 YEDMRSLRCYLT
+758 YEDLRSLSCSLT
-770 LYNSSVS
+770 LYNSSES

-806 GSALLFYIAGAPVGV
+806 SSSLIFYIAGAPVGV
-821 HHIQASGNSLTVQG
+821 HHIQVSGNSLTVQG
-835 GHGCMVLMSEMP
+835 GHGCMMLMSEMP
-847 RKVGIYNLQGQCV
+847 RKVGIYNLQGQCI
-860 KYVAVEA
+860 KHVAVEA

>member
-1 MRYDSIEKFNPPPP
+1 
-15 QRTMNMRKH
+15 MNMRKH

-58 GAHIGQQSVKRA
+58 GAHIGLQSVKRA

-162 YRQPRVE
+162 YRQPRVA
-169 PLLADIAWGQTEPYN
+169 PLLADIVWGQTEPYN
-184 NLCPMYDGQ
+184 NLCPMYDDQ
-193 RRTVTGCVAT
+193 RRTLNGCVPT

-208 MMYYKYPQTLKSDIP
+208 MMYYQYPQTLQSDIP
-223 AYQTS
+223 AYQTQ
-228 SYQLDMPS
+228 SYQLNMPS

-274 SAKADYGPSTG
+274 SVKADYGPSSTSAL
-285 TNCTPDVLV
+285 CTPNVLV
-294 KYWGYDPDVIKQLYR
+294 KYWGYDPDVIKFLFR
-309 ENFSLRRWTYI
+309 ENFSLREWTAI
-320 LDAELRASRPVLYGG
+320 LDAELQASRPVYYSG
-335 VSTTS
+335 VPFTS
-340 GGHAF
+340 VGHAF
-345 LCDGTDGDGLYHINW
+345 LCDGADGDGLYHINW
-360 GWNGWSNGYFDITIL
+360 GWSGWSNGYFDITVL

-381 TESTTAPADG
+381 TESATAPADG
-391 FNYSCDM
+391 YNYSCNM

-408 ADAPLIETPLLK
+408 ADAPLIVTPLLT
-420 ARENE
+420 AIENE
-425 GVGCE
+425 EVGCE

-442 FRLSIAAE
+442 FKLRINAE
-450 FVNEEKTAFDGY
+450 FGNVEETAFEGY
-462 AGVGLKDE
+462 AGVCLEDE
-470 SGIYLPL
+470 KGTCTLL
-477 STSKIYLEGM
+477 DAREIYLEGM
-487 MEDGSC
+487 EENGG
-493 YIEPL
+493 YYLWPL

-506 PKGRTRIYQI
+506 PTGRSRIYQI
-516 YSTDGNTWQQCGNY
+516 YSTDGEMWQQCGNS
-530 GKLCYNFYGKLFYEF
+530 GKLFYEF

-553 MAEDTLSA
+553 MVEDTLSA

-586 SEQMVMLYVYGS
+586 REQNVMLYVYGS
-598 QTPDKPSEYAQ
+598 QTPDKPSECAQ
-609 SLYVNIPAKGHVTR
+609 TLYVNIPAKGHVTR

-639 CDKDGRELV
+639 CDEDGHELV
-648 SAQKFEVAESQAP
+648 SAQKFVVAESQAP

-670 NTTAGDLETENAYL
+670 NTTAGDLETKNAYL

-728 DGVYSSQSKRVKLS
+728 DGVFSSQSKRVKLS

-792 YYMVDNPNRYWIQR
+792 YYMVDIPNQYWIQR
-806 GSALLFYIAGAPVGV
+806 GPALIFYIAGNPVGV
-821 HHIQASGNSLTVQG
+821 HHIQTSGNSLTVQG
-835 GHGCMVLMSEMP
+835 GHGCMTLMSEMP
-847 RKVGIYNLQGQCV
+847 QQVGIYNLQGQCI

-872 ISLPSGIYVV
+872 INLPSGIYVV

>member
-1 MRYDSIEKFNPPPP
+1 
-15 QRTMNMRKH
+15 MNMRKH

-58 GAHIGQQSVKRA
+58 GAHIGLQSVKRA

-137 TALANGDAKVER
+137 TALANGDAKAER
-149 CLAEKEALAADST
+149 CLAEKEALVADST

-184 NLCPMYDGQ
+184 NLCPMYDDQ

-203 AMAQL
+203 AMVQL
-208 MMYYKYPQTLKSDIP
+208 MMYYQYPQTLKSDIP
-223 AYQTS
+223 AYKTD
-228 SYQLDMPS
+228 SYQLDMPL

-274 SAKADYGPSTG
+274 SAKADHGPSTG
-285 TNCTPDVLV
+285 AWCTPYVLV
-294 KYWGYDPDVIKQLYR
+294 KYWGYDPDVIKHLYR
-309 ENFSLRRWTYI
+309 EKFSLREWTAI
-320 LDAELRASRPVLYGG
+320 LDAELQASRPVYYTGC
-335 VSTTS
+335 STTS

-345 LCDGTDGDGLYHINW
+345 LCDGADGNGLYHINW
-360 GWNGWSNGYFDITIL
+360 GWSGWSNGYFDITIL

-381 TESTTAPADG
+381 AESATAPADG
-391 FNYSCDM
+391 YNNTCKM

-408 ADAPLIETPLLK
+408 ADAPLIVTPLLT
-420 ARENE
+420 ADENE
-425 GVGCE
+425 WVGCD
-430 LLTTERADTSGS
+430 LLTAERADANGT
-442 FRLSIAAE
+442 FRISIAAE
-450 FVNEEKTAFDGY
+450 FGNYEKTAFDGY

-477 STSKIYLEGM
+477 STSKIYLGGM
-487 MEDGSC
+487 GEYGS
-493 YIEPL
+493 YYSEPL
-498 TFEIDYSF
+498 RFKIDYSF
-506 PKGRTRIYQI
+506 PEGRTRIYQI
-516 YSTDGNTWQQCGNY
+516 YSTDGETWQQCGNSD
-530 GKLCYNFYGKLFYEF
+530 KLCYEF

-553 MAEDTLSA
+553 MVEDTLSA
-561 SLASVDEFVEGYD
+561 SLASVDEFVEGYG
-574 ASFNLTT
+574 ASFNLTA

-586 SEQMVMLYVYGS
+586 SEQNVMLYVYGS
-598 QTPDKPSEYAQ
+598 QTPEKPSEYAQ

-648 SAQKFEVAESQAP
+648 SAQKFEVAESQTP
-661 ILTLASKHV
+661 MLTLASKHV

-692 RVNADKAV
+692 RVNADEAV

-714 NARLTSAAFNSSTP
+714 NALLVSFAFNSSTP
-728 DGVYSSQSKRVKLS
+728 DGVFSSQSKRVKLS

-758 YEDMRSLRCYLT
+758 YEDLRSLSCDLT
-770 LYNSSVS
+770 LYDSSES
-777 AEIMDLDVSE
+777 TEIMDLDLDVSE

-792 YYMVDNPNRYWIQR
+792 YYIVDNSNRYWVQR
-806 GSALLFYIAGAPVGV
+806 GSTLIFYIAGAPVGV
-821 HHIQASGNSLTVQG
+821 HHIQVSGNSLTVQG
-835 GHGCMVLMSEMP
+835 GPGCMTLMSEMP
-847 RKVGIYNLQGQCV
+847 RQVGIYNLQGQCI

-872 ISLPSGIYVV
+872 ISLPLGIYVV

>member
-1 MRYDSIEKFNPPPP
+1 
-15 QRTMNMRKH
+15 MNMRKH

-58 GAHIGQQSVKRA
+58 GAHIGLQSVKRA

-137 TALANGDAKVER
+137 TALANGDAKAER

-162 YRQPRVE
+162 YRQPRVA

-184 NLCPMYDGQ
+184 NQCPMYDGQ
-193 RRTVTGCVAT
+193 RRTLNGCVPT

-208 MMYYKYPQTLKSDIP
+208 MMYYQYPQTLKSDIP
-223 AYQTS
+223 AYQTI
-228 SYQLDMPS
+228 SYQLKMPS
-236 VSAGE
+236 VAAGE

-251 YSGSAYTAA
+251 YSGSAYTAE

-274 SAKADYGPSTG
+274 SADADYGPSSTG
-285 TNCTPDVLV
+285 ALCTPNVLV
-294 KYWGYDPDVIKQLYR
+294 KYWGYDPDVIMFLDR
-309 ENFSLRRWTYI
+309 ENFSLREWTAI
-320 LDAELRASRPVLYGG
+320 LDAELQASRPVFYIGF
-335 VSTTS
+335 STTS

-345 LCDGTDGDGLYHINW
+345 LCDGADGDGLYHINW
-360 GWNGWSNGYFDITIL
+360 GWSGWSNGYFDITVL

-381 TESTTAPADG
+381 AESATAPADG
-391 FNYSCDM
+391 YNYNCGM

-408 ADAPLIETPLLK
+408 ADAPLIVTPLLTADK
-420 ARENE
+420 NDW
-425 GVGCE
+425 VGCD
-430 LLTTERADTSGS
+430 LLTTERADANGS

-450 FVNEEKTAFDGY
+450 FGNYKKTAFDGY

-487 MEDGSC
+487 MEDGS
-493 YIEPL
+493 YYSEPL
-498 TFEIDYSF
+498 IFEIDYSF

-516 YSTDGNTWQQCGNY
+516 YSTDGNTWQQCGY
-530 GKLCYNFYGKLFYEF
+530 SDILCYEF

-586 SEQMVMLYVYGS
+586 REQNVMLYVYGS

-648 SAQKFEVAESQAP
+648 SAQKFEVAESQTP

-714 NARLTSAAFNSSTP
+714 NARLMSVAFNSSTP

-758 YEDMRSLRCYLT
+758 YEDLRSLSCGLT
-770 LYNSSVS
+770 LYNSSES
-777 AEIMDLDVSE
+777 TEIMDLDVSE

-792 YYMVDNPNRYWIQR
+792 YYIVDNSNRYWVQR
-806 GSALLFYIAGAPVGV
+806 GSTLIFYIAGAPVGV
-821 HHIQASGNSLTVQG
+821 HHIQVSGNSLTVQG
-835 GHGCMVLMSEMP
+835 GPGCVALMSEMP
-847 RKVGIYNLQGQCV
+847 RQVGIYNLQGQCIQ
-860 KYVAVEA
+860 YVAVEA

>member
-1 MRYDSIEKFNPPPP
+1 
-15 QRTMNMRKH
+15 MNMRKH

-137 TALANGDAKVER
+137 TALANGDAKAER

-162 YRQPRVE
+162 YRQPRVA

-228 SYQLDMPS
+228 SYQLNMPL

-274 SAKADYGPSTG
+274 SAKADHGPSTG
-285 TNCTPDVLV
+285 AWCTPYVLV
-294 KYWGYDPDVIKQLYR
+294 KYWGYDPDVIKHLYR
-309 ENFSLRRWTYI
+309 EKFSLREWTAI
-320 LDAELRASRPVLYGG
+320 LDAELQASRPVYYTGC
-335 VSTTS
+335 STTS

-345 LCDGTDGDGLYHINW
+345 LCDGADGNGLYHINW
-360 GWNGWSNGYFDITIL
+360 GWSGWNNGYFDITVL

-381 TESTTAPADG
+381 AESATAPADG
-391 FNYSCDM
+391 YNYTCKM

-408 ADAPLIETPLLK
+408 ADAPLIVTPLLT
-420 ARENE
+420 ADENE
-425 GVGCE
+425 WVGCD
-430 LLTTERADTSGS
+430 LLTTERADANGT

-450 FVNEEKTAFDGY
+450 FGNYEKTAFDGY

-477 STSKIYLEGM
+477 STSKIYLGGM
-487 MEDGSC
+487 GEYGS
-493 YIEPL
+493 YYSEPL
-498 TFEIDYSF
+498 RFKIDYSF
-506 PKGRTRIYQI
+506 PEGRTRIYQI
-516 YSTDGNTWQQCGNY
+516 YSTDGETWQQCGNSD
-530 GKLCYNFYGKLFYEF
+530 KLCYEF

-553 MAEDTLSA
+553 MVEDTLSA
-561 SLASVDEFVEGYD
+561 SLASVDEFVEGYG
-574 ASFNLTT
+574 ASFNLTA

-586 SEQMVMLYVYGS
+586 SEQDVMLYVYGS
-598 QTPDKPSEYAQ
+598 QTPEKPSEYAQ

-639 CDKDGRELV
+639 CDEDGRELV
-648 SAQKFEVAESQAP
+648 SAQKFEVAESQTP
-661 ILTLASKHV
+661 MLTLASKHV

-700 LTYNVRNDGGLCYA
+700 LAYNVRNDGGLCYA
-714 NARLTSAAFNSSTP
+714 NALLASFAFNSSTP
-728 DGVYSSQSKRVKLS
+728 DGVFSSQSKRVKLS

-758 YEDMRSLRCYLT
+758 YEDLRSLSCDLT
-770 LYNSSVS
+770 LYDSSES
-777 AEIMDLDVSE
+777 TEIMDLDVSE
-787 IPEVK
+787 IEIPEVK
-792 YYMVDNPNRYWIQR
+792 YYIVDNSNRYWVQR
-806 GSALLFYIAGAPVGV
+806 GSTLIFYIAGAPVGV
-821 HHIQASGNSLTVQG
+821 HHIQVSGNSLTVQG
-835 GHGCMVLMSEMP
+835 GPGCVALMSEMP
-847 RKVGIYNLQGQCV
+847 RQVGIYNLQGQCI

-867 GQQQN
+867 GQQQD

>member
-1 MRYDSIEKFNPPPP
+1 
-15 QRTMNMRKH
+15 MNMRKH

-58 GAHIGQQSVKRA
+58 GAHIGLQSVKRA

-112 TTDTYSEENM
+112 NTDTYSEENM

-162 YRQPRVE
+162 YRQPRVA
-169 PLLADIAWGQTEPYN
+169 PLLADVAWGQSEPYN

-228 SYQLDMPS
+228 SYQLNMPL

-274 SAKADYGPSTG
+274 SAKADHGPSTG
-285 TNCTPDVLV
+285 AWCTPYVLV
-294 KYWGYDPDVIKQLYR
+294 KYWGYDPDVIKHLYR
-309 ENFSLRRWTYI
+309 EKFSLREWTAI
-320 LDAELRASRPVLYGG
+320 LDAELQASRPVYYTGC
-335 VSTTS
+335 STTS

-345 LCDGTDGDGLYHINW
+345 LCDGADGNGLYHINW
-360 GWNGWSNGYFDITIL
+360 GWSGWNNGYFDITVL

-381 TESTTAPADG
+381 AESATAPADG
-391 FNYSCDM
+391 YNYTCKM

-408 ADAPLIETPLLK
+408 TDAPLIVTPLLT
-420 ARENE
+420 ADENE
-425 GVGCE
+425 WVGCD
-430 LLTTERADTSGS
+430 LLTTERADANGT

-450 FVNEEKTAFDGY
+450 FGNYEKTAFDGY

-477 STSKIYLEGM
+477 STSKIYLGGM
-487 MEDGSC
+487 GEYGS
-493 YIEPL
+493 YYSEPL
-498 TFEIDYSF
+498 RFKIDYSF
-506 PKGRTRIYQI
+506 PEGRTRIYQI
-516 YSTDGNTWQQCGNY
+516 YSTDGETWQQCGNSD
-530 GKLCYNFYGKLFYEF
+530 KLCYEF

-553 MAEDTLSA
+553 MVEDTLSA
-561 SLASVDEFVEGYD
+561 SLASVDEFVEGYG
-574 ASFNLTT
+574 ASFNLTA

-586 SEQMVMLYVYGS
+586 SEQDVMLYVYGS
-598 QTPDKPSEYAQ
+598 QTPEKPSEYAQ
-609 SLYVNIPAKGHVTR
+609 SLHVNIPAKGHVTR

-639 CDKDGRELV
+639 CDEDGRELV
-648 SAQKFEVAESQAP
+648 SAQKFEVAESQTP
-661 ILTLASKHV
+661 MLTLASKHV

-700 LTYNVRNDGGLCYA
+700 LAYNVRNDGGLCYA
-714 NARLTSAAFNSSTP
+714 NALLASFAFNSSTP
-728 DGVYSSQSKRVKLS
+728 DGVFSSQSKRVKLS

-758 YEDMRSLRCYLT
+758 YEDLRSLSCDLT
-770 LYNSSVS
+770 LYDSSES
-777 AEIMDLDVSE
+777 TEIMDLDVSE
-787 IPEVK
+787 IEIPEVK
-792 YYMVDNPNRYWIQR
+792 YYIVDNSNRYWVQR
-806 GSALLFYIAGAPVGV
+806 GSTLIFYIAGAPVGV
-821 HHIQASGNSLTVQG
+821 HHIQVSGNSLTVQG

-847 RKVGIYNLQGQCV
+847 RKVGIYNLQGQCI
-860 KYVAVEA
+860 KYVAVGA

>member
-1 MRYDSIEKFNPPPP
+1 
-15 QRTMNMRKH
+15 MRKH

-137 TALANGDAKVER
+137 IALANGDAKAER

-162 YRQPRVE
+162 YRQPRVA
-169 PLLADIAWGQTEPYN
+169 PLLADVVWGQTEPYN
-184 NLCPMYDGQ
+184 NLCPMYDDQ
-193 RRTVTGCVAT
+193 RRTLNGCVPT

-208 MMYYKYPQTLKSDIP
+208 MMYYQYPQTLKSDIP
-223 AYQTS
+223 AYQTE
-228 SYQLDMPS
+228 SYQLNMPS

-251 YSGSAYTAA
+251 YSGGAYTAA

-274 SAKADYGPSTG
+274 SVKADYGPSTSAWCPP
-285 TNCTPDVLV
+285 NVLV
-294 KYWGYDPDVIKQLYR
+294 KYWGYDPDVIKQLNR
-309 ENFSLRRWTYI
+309 EDFSLREWTAI
-320 LDAELRASRPVLYGG
+320 LDAELRASRPVYYSG
-335 VSTTS
+335 VSFTS

-345 LCDGTDGDGLYHINW
+345 LCDGADGDGLYHINW
-360 GWNGWSNGYFDITIL
+360 GWSGWSNGYFDITIL

-381 TESTTAPADG
+381 TESATAPADG
-391 FNYSCDM
+391 YNYSCRM

-408 ADAPLIETPLLK
+408 ADAPLIETPQLK
-420 ARENE
+420 ALEDE

-430 LLTTERADTSGS
+430 LLTTERADANGS
-442 FRLSIAAE
+442 FKLRINAE
-450 FVNEEKTAFDGY
+450 FGNDDKTAFEGY
-462 AGVGLKDE
+462 AGVCLEDE
-470 SGIYLPL
+470 KGTCTLL
-477 STSKIYLEGM
+477 GARKVYLEGM
-487 MEDGSC
+487 EENGAYYFWS
-493 YIEPL
+493 L
-498 TFEIDYSF
+498 TFEIGYSF
-506 PKGRTRIYQI
+506 PTGRTRIYQI
-516 YSTDGNTWQQCGNY
+516 YSTDGETWQQCGNSD
-530 GKLCYNFYGKLFYEF
+530 KLCYEF

-553 MAEDTLSA
+553 MVEDTLSA

-586 SEQMVMLYVYGS
+586 SEQNVMLYVYGS
-598 QTPDKPSEYAQ
+598 QTPDKPSVCAQ

-639 CDKDGRELV
+639 CDEDGRELV

-670 NTTAGDLETENAYL
+670 NTTAGDLETKNAYL

-692 RVNADKAV
+692 RVNADEAV

-714 NARLTSAAFNSSTP
+714 NARLTSVAFNSSTP
-728 DGVYSSQSKRVKLS
+728 DGVYSSQSKRVRLS

-758 YEDMRSLRCYLT
+758 YEDLRSRSCYLT
-770 LYNSSVS
+770 LYNSSES

-792 YYMVDNPNRYWIQR
+792 YYMVDSPNRYWIQR

-860 KYVAVEA
+860 KYVAVGA